1 MTNKKLKLAAMS
13 VALTACVA
21 AQPMAAHAVEG
32 PDPAEDN
39 AAPQAEPVA
48 ESSTPAPVAEEGE
61 KQEKVGEQEEFF
73 PPPVNEEAKSEEQ
86 APAFGPGTKTDDIII
101 DYKPAEKPEE
111 PGESGKDGET
121 DGSEGS
127 GETDETEN
135 PDGTYVKGDV
145 IDNSK
150 KDEATGKDGK
160 IGEATKE
167 ETPDSSSSTTVV
179 DPDAEVKKGDPV
191 VGKDEDGNTTITT
204 PTETTGT
211 ETTTTTGTGKADS
224 STTITDT
231 KKGEEI
237 NLDDELGKDVRPD
250 WKTDKDAKLGDYTV
264 DKVEPAKDGNSKTLT
279 LKKTSPTEEKEMAA
293 EDIAKLLDVPEGG
306 VEKKEEL
313 DEEGNPKTTYT
324 LKKEEISTDENG
336 NTVTRVTYYKIT
348 GNTVETTT
356 ETTLVLKVEK
366 GTVDVNNEDLTT
378 EIELPSITAKNT
390 DETKTD
396 VIEISSEKLGE
407 MLQDEYYNNVT
418 GEYVYTE
425 NVDGK
430 EYTYKVKKME
440 DSKPL
445 TNAQLAER
453 LGEGFTGDDNGVYY
467 KGEKLT
473 FDQMEAVRKT
483 LSYTVEVTEVTKTP
497 GQVEGGQESIESA
510 KETAKLEA
518 IKAAL
523 TDAAR
528 NAGINVETDDFKNQL
543 NTIDPTGKGQLNL
556 SYTDAD
562 GNVHTVTLRYN
573 GATVSA
579 PQPGT
584 PDSSKD
590 TETRKDV
597 TDNVITGTAYV
608 TGSNTWTESGSLNGT
623 YVKPGSGELP
633 SLDGWTI
640 ASKDPEKGTTT
651 YKKEDTVT
659 SPDGTSTKIT
669 RTCTITES
677 SASLSDTEKEE
688 IAWAELLNQHPEYK
702 NKDELKAAGYNINIS
717 SMDFSGI
724 KCVEWTIDELSEST
738 KTDAKDLNDKLVIPG
753 GKNWSIDEKARTITV
768 DGKTYDKVTKT
779 NDGYTCTVEDK
790 NGVKTTYTFTKQAGA
805 PLTPEEIQT
814 ALAGQYSVSAD
825 SIRLNADGKTA
836 TFTKGNETI
845 TVDYSTLSE
854 TLTVRKDVHTSSSV
868 TDIIKDNKD
877 LEKAYD
883 ELWKQIQE
891 IQSKLLPGEELWI
904 GNLEVTDKTEK
915 TDIIKYFTT
924 AISPENMSKDELI
937 KALQEQERI
946 AKNSTY
952 VANKGSDYEET
963 KKNYYSG
970 EKTDEFKSFSKAPD
984 GSKIEVYWKLT
995 WWGGYYYYTDANG
1008 QEVRVHSNTVHYEE
1022 QRDDI
1027 GHLDLA
1033 SGSKLDLLPD
1043 KDDKVDQTDCVLVSK
1058 NLKLEWNYDAGNL
1071 VNGKGNQLVGLDSK
1085 ISWDDE
1091 GGEGNGHYEYDRG
1104 TPNNCPDKSA
1114 YYKLTGT
1121 VAYDP
1126 IKENGSIKLYQ
1137 GQRGD
1142 YWTPGISAED
1152 QAINAYLKATGSSKT
1167 AASLTKKERDAI
1179 VGTYVVQ
1186 IGTTGTNSTGES
1198 GYQVYLKSSELT
1210 AYGYMTRDANTCINS
1225 TYKRQDGT
1233 WGYVGGYDL
1242 MISKL
1247 TQVSE
1252 GKVVGQTESTIKTIT
1267 APLSIRSS
1275 QDFANRLLE
1284 LNKQTTTHKTSESAT
1299 AYGENTSGGFDGAYT
1314 QNKSETVTGSGT
1326 GKGHY
1331 TTFTEVLKKLF
1342 TGSGSKEHD
1351 EGKVSYT
1358 YRTTDKVDTTPVS
1371 KETVTTTDA
1380 HVDYNYTSIETRTVT
1395 VNGEETVIVPPVTPP
1410 VDPDT
1415 PDGPVEDETPDEVMT
1430 PETPELPAV
1439 QDAAPDEVVL
1449 PAEPELPAVQDA
1461 TALPQTGVNWMA
1473 ALGMAFSGML
1483 LTIAG
1488 AFASLKYKEK
1498 H

>member
-32 PDPAEDN
+32 PDSVEDN
-39 AAPQAEPVA
+39 AAPQAEP
-48 ESSTPAPVAEEGE
+48 APVEGKTAEGEVEGEEE
-61 KQEKVGEQEEFF
+61 KQEEFV
-73 PPPVNEEAKSEEQ
+73 PPVNDEAKKDDQ
-86 APAFGPGTKTDDIII
+86 APAFGPGTKTDDITI

-111 PGESGKDGET
+111 PGKSGEDGEA

-250 WKTDKDAKLGDYTV
+250 WKTDKDAKLGGYTV

-306 VEKKEEL
+306 VERKEEL

-324 LKKEEISTDENG
+324 LKKEETSTDENG

-356 ETTLVLKVEK
+356 ETTLKLKVEK
-366 GTVDVNNEDLTT
+366 GTETKKDQDLST
-378 EIELPSITAKNT
+378 EAELPDSITVKNGKSELKVSKDILEKALDNGGTYT
-390 DETKTD
+390 DTDKNITYTVTKK
-396 VIEISSEKLGE
+396 EESSTKLSNE
-407 MLQDEYYNNVT
+407 
-418 GEYVYTE
+418 
-425 NVDGK
+425 
-430 EYTYKVKKME
+430 
-440 DSKPL
+440 
-445 TNAQLAER
+445 QLAKR
-453 LGEGFTGDDNGVYY
+453 LGDGFTYNAADDSISY

-473 FDQMEAVRKT
+473 ISQNDVYRKL
-483 LSYTVEVTEVTKTP
+483 LSYDVTVTETIKNE
-497 GQVEGGQESIESA
+497 GQVEGGQASIDKA
-510 KETAKLEA
+510 NNDAKLEA

-523 TDAAR
+523 TDAAKKT
-528 NAGINVETDDFKNQL
+528 GINVDSEDFKNQL

-562 GNVHTVTLRYN
+562 GNVHTVTLRYD

-608 TGSNTWTESGSLNGT
+608 PGSNTWTESGSLNGT

-633 SLDGWTI
+633 SLEGWTFDGI
-640 ASKDPEKGTTT
+640 DTEKGTTT
-651 YKKEDTVT
+651 YKKEETVT

-677 SASLSDTEKEE
+677 SASLSDAEKAD
-688 IAWAELLNQHPEYK
+688 IAWAELLKQHPEYK
-702 NKDELKAAGYNINIS
+702 NEDELKAAGYNIDIG

-724 KCVEWTIDELSEST
+724 KRVEWTIGTLSEST
-738 KTDAKDLNDKLVIPG
+738 KTDTKDLNDKLVIPG
-753 GKNWSIDEKARTITV
+753 GKNWSIDENAGTITV
-768 DGKTYDKVTKT
+768 DGNIYRNVTKT
-779 NDGYTCTVEDK
+779 DDGYTCTVEDK

-904 GNLEVTDKTEK
+904 GKTKIDSTTKKE
-915 TDIIKYFTT
+915 DIIKYFTK

-984 GSKIEVYWKLT
+984 GSKIEVYWKST
-995 WWGGYYYYTDANG
+995 WLWYGYYYYTDANG
-1008 QEVRVHSNTVHYEE
+1008 QEVRVDNNTVHYEE

-1043 KDDKVDQTDCVLVSK
+1043 EDGKVDQTDCVLVSK

-1071 VNGKGNQLVGLDSK
+1071 VNGKGNQPVGLDSK

-1091 GGEGNGHYEYDRG
+1091 GGKGDGHYEYDRG
-1104 TPNNCPDKSA
+1104 NSNNCPDKSA

-1152 QAINAYLKATGSSKT
+1152 EAINAYLKATGSNKT
-1167 AASLTKKERDAI
+1167 AASLTKKEHDAI

-1242 MISKL
+1242 MISEL
-1247 TQVSE
+1247 TQVRE

-1275 QDFANRLLE
+1275 QDFAKRLLE
-1284 LNKQTTTHKTSESAT
+1284 LNKQTTTTHKTGEGAT
-1299 AYGENTSGGFDGAYT
+1299 AYGENTSGDFDGTYT
-1314 QNKSETVTGSGT
+1314 QKKSETVEGSGT

-1331 TTFTEVLKKLF
+1331 TTFTEVLKKIF
-1342 TGSGSKEHD
+1342 SGSGSKEHD
-1351 EGKVSYT
+1351 EGSVSYT
-1358 YRTTDKVDTTPVS
+1358 HRTTDKVNTTPVS

-1380 HVDYNYTSIETRTVT
+1380 HVGYNYTSIETRTVT

-1410 VDPDT
+1410 ET
-1415 PDGPVEDETPDEVMT
+1415 PVEDETPNEVVT
-1430 PETPELPAV
+1430 PETPELPPV
-1439 QDAAPDEVVL
+1439 QDATPDAPVL
-1449 PAEPELPAVQDA
+1449 PSDAVLPAVQD
-1461 TALPQTGVNWMA
+1461 ALPQTGVNWMA

>member
-32 PDPAEDN
+32 PDSVEDN
-39 AAPQAEPVA
+39 AAPQAEP
-48 ESSTPAPVAEEGE
+48 APVEGKTAEGEVEGEEE
-61 KQEKVGEQEEFF
+61 KQEEFV
-73 PPPVNEEAKSEEQ
+73 PPVNDEAKKDDQ
-86 APAFGPGTKTDDIII
+86 APAFGPGTKTDDIAI

-111 PGESGKDGET
+111 P
-121 DGSEGS
+121 

-237 NLDDELGKDVRPD
+237 NLDDELGKDVRPN
-250 WKTDKDAKLGDYTV
+250 WKTDKDAKLGGYTV

-279 LKKTSPTEEKEMAA
+279 LKKTSEPETKEMSA
-293 EDIAKLLDVPEGG
+293 EDVAKLLDVPEGG

-324 LKKEEISTDENG
+324 LKKEETSTDENG
-336 NTVTRVTYYKIT
+336 NTVTRTTYYEIT
-348 GNTVETTT
+348 GNSVKTRT

-407 MLQDEYYNNVT
+407 MLKDEYYNNDT

-425 NVDGK
+425 TDANGK
-430 EYTYKVKKME
+430 EYTYKVKKTE
-440 DSKPL
+440 DTKQL
-445 TNAQLAER
+445 TNKQLADR

-473 FDQMEAVRKT
+473 FDQKEAVRKT

-543 NTIDPTGKGQLNL
+543 NTIDSTGKGQLNL

-562 GNVHTVTLRYN
+562 GNVHTVTLRYD

-579 PQPGT
+579 PQPGSSD
-584 PDSSKD
+584 PSKD

-623 YVKPGSGELP
+623 YVKPGSGKLP
-633 SLDGWTI
+633 SLDGWTV

-651 YKKEDTVT
+651 YKKEETVT

-688 IAWAELLNQHPEYK
+688 IAWNELQ
-702 NKDELKAAGYNINIS
+702 NKTGKDKATLIQEGYSIDIG

-724 KCVEWTIDELSEST
+724 KRVEWTIDELSEST

-814 ALAGQYSVSAD
+814 ALAVQYSVSAD

-946 AKNSTY
+946 AKSSTY

-984 GSKIEVYWKLT
+984 GSKIEVYWKST

-1043 KDDKVDQTDCVLVSK
+1043 KDGNVDQTDCVLVSK

-1071 VNGKGNQLVGLDSK
+1071 VNGKGNQPVGLDSK

-1091 GGEGNGHYEYDRG
+1091 GDEGDGHYEYDRG
-1104 TPNNCPDKSA
+1104 NPNNCPDKSA

-1179 VGTYVVQ
+1179 VGTYVVK
-1186 IGTTGTNSTGES
+1186 IGTTDTNSTGES
-1198 GYQVYLKSSELT
+1198 GYQVYLKTSELT

-1284 LNKQTTTHKTSESAT
+1284 LNKQTTTHKTSERAT

-1314 QNKSETVTGSGT
+1314 QDKSETVTGSGT

-1395 VNGEETVIVPPVTPP
+1395 VDGEETVIVPPVTPP

-1415 PDGPVEDETPDEVMT
+1415 PDGPVEDETPDEVVT
-1430 PETPELPAV
+1430 PETPELPPV
-1439 QDAAPDEVVL
+1439 QDATPDDAAPETPVL
-1449 PAEPELPAVQDA
+1449 PSDAVLPAVQDA

>member
-32 PDPAEDN
+32 PDSVEDN
-39 AAPQAEPVA
+39 AAPQAEP
-48 ESSTPAPVAEEGE
+48 APVEGKTAEGEVEGEEE
-61 KQEKVGEQEEFF
+61 KQEEFV
-73 PPPVNEEAKSEEQ
+73 PPVNDEAKKDDQ
-86 APAFGPGTKTDDIII
+86 APAFGPGTKTDDIAI

-111 PGESGKDGET
+111 P
-121 DGSEGS
+121 

-237 NLDDELGKDVRPD
+237 NLDDELGKDVRPN
-250 WKTDKDAKLGDYTV
+250 WKTDKDAKLGGYTV

-279 LKKTSPTEEKEMAA
+279 LKKTSEPETKEMSA
-293 EDIAKLLDVPEGG
+293 EDVAKLLDVPEGG

-324 LKKEEISTDENG
+324 LKKEETSTDENG
-336 NTVTRVTYYKIT
+336 NTVTRTTYYEIT
-348 GNTVETTT
+348 GNSVKTRT

-366 GTVDVNNEDLTT
+366 GTVDVDDKDLTT

-407 MLQDEYYNNVT
+407 MLKDEYYNNDT

-425 NVDGK
+425 TDANGK
-430 EYTYKVKKME
+430 EYTYKVKKTE
-440 DSKPL
+440 DTKQL
-445 TNAQLAER
+445 TNKQLADR

-473 FDQMEAVRKT
+473 FDQKEAVRKT

-543 NTIDPTGKGQLNL
+543 NTIDSTGKGQLNL

-562 GNVHTVTLRYN
+562 GNVHTVTLRYD

-579 PQPGT
+579 PQPGSSD
-584 PDSSKD
+584 PSKD

-688 IAWAELLNQHPEYK
+688 IAWNELQ
-702 NKDELKAAGYNINIS
+702 NKTGKDKATLIQEGYSIDIG

-724 KCVEWTIDELSEST
+724 KRVEWTIDELSEST

-753 GKNWSIDEKARTITV
+753 GKNWSIDEKAGTITV

-836 TFTKGNETI
+836 TFTKGDETI

-984 GSKIEVYWKLT
+984 GSKIEVYWKST

-1071 VNGKGNQLVGLDSK
+1071 VNGKGNQPVGLDSK

-1091 GGEGNGHYEYDRG
+1091 GGEGDGHYEYDRG

-1137 GQRGD
+1137 GGYD
-1142 YWTPGISAED
+1142 DWHWVSAED

-1167 AASLTKKERDAI
+1167 AASLTKKERNAI
-1179 VGTYVVQ
+1179 VGTYVVK
-1186 IGTTGTNSTGES
+1186 IGTTDTNSTGES
-1198 GYQVYLKSSELT
+1198 GYQVYLKTSELT

-1299 AYGENTSGGFDGAYT
+1299 AYGENTSGGFNGAYT
-1314 QNKSETVTGSGT
+1314 QDKSETVTGSGT

-1342 TGSGSKEHD
+1342 SGKGETSYDTGS
-1351 EGKVSYT
+1351 VSYS
-1358 YRTTDKVDTTPVS
+1358 YRTTDKVNTTPVS

-1410 VDPDT
+1410 ET
-1415 PDGPVEDETPDEVMT
+1415 PVEDETPDEVVT
-1430 PETPELPAV
+1430 PETPELPPV
-1439 QDAAPDEVVL
+1439 QDATLDDAAPETPV
-1449 PAEPELPAVQDA
+1449 LPAVQD
-1461 TALPQTGVNWMA
+1461 ALPQTGVNWMA

>member
-21 AQPMAAHAVEG
+21 AQPMVAHAVEG

-39 AAPQAEPVA
+39 AAPQAEP
-48 ESSTPAPVAEEGE
+48 APVEGKTAEGEVEGEEE
-61 KQEKVGEQEEFF
+61 KQEEFV
-73 PPPVNEEAKSEEQ
+73 PPENDEAKKDDQ

-111 PGESGKDGET
+111 PGKSGEDGET
-121 DGSEGS
+121 DGSDGS

-179 DPDAEVKKGDPV
+179 NPDAEVKKGDPV

-250 WKTDKDAKLGDYTV
+250 WKTDKDAKLGGYTV

-356 ETTLVLKVEK
+356 ETTLKLKVEK
-366 GTVDVNNEDLTT
+366 GTETKKDQDLST
-378 EIELPSITAKNT
+378 EAELPDSITVKNGKSELKVSKDILEKALDNGGTYT
-390 DETKTD
+390 DTDKNITYTVTKK
-396 VIEISSEKLGE
+396 EESSTKLSNE
-407 MLQDEYYNNVT
+407 
-418 GEYVYTE
+418 
-425 NVDGK
+425 
-430 EYTYKVKKME
+430 
-440 DSKPL
+440 
-445 TNAQLAER
+445 QLAKR
-453 LGEGFTGDDNGVYY
+453 LGDGFTYNAADDSISY

-473 FDQMEAVRKT
+473 ISQNDVYRKL
-483 LSYTVEVTEVTKTP
+483 LSYDVTVTETIKNE
-497 GQVEGGQESIESA
+497 GQVEGGQASIDKA
-510 KETAKLEA
+510 NNDAKLEA

-562 GNVHTVTLRYN
+562 GNVHTVTLRYD

-579 PQPGT
+579 PQPG
-584 PDSSKD
+584 SSDPRKD

-597 TDNVITGTAYV
+597 TDNTVTGTAYV

-640 ASKDPEKGTTT
+640 ASKDPEKGATT
-651 YKKEDTVT
+651 YKKEETVT

-724 KCVEWTIDELSEST
+724 KRVEWTIAELSEST

-753 GKNWSIDEKARTITV
+753 GKNWSIDENAGTITV
-768 DGKTYDKVTKT
+768 DGNIYRNVTKT
-779 NDGYTCTVEDK
+779 DDGYTCTVEDK

-904 GNLEVTDKTEK
+904 GKTKIDSTTKKE
-915 TDIIKYFTT
+915 DIIKYFTK

-984 GSKIEVYWKLT
+984 GSKIEVYWKST
-995 WWGGYYYYTDANG
+995 WLWYGYYYYTDANG
-1008 QEVRVHSNTVHYEE
+1008 QEVRVDNNTVHYEE

-1043 KDDKVDQTDCVLVSK
+1043 EDGKVDQTDCVLVSK

-1071 VNGKGNQLVGLDSK
+1071 VNGKGNQPVGLDSK

-1091 GGEGNGHYEYDRG
+1091 GGKGDGHYEYDRG
-1104 TPNNCPDKSA
+1104 NSNNCPDKSA

-1152 QAINAYLKATGSSKT
+1152 EAINAYLKATGSNKT

-1242 MISKL
+1242 MISEL

-1275 QDFANRLLE
+1275 QDFAKRLLE
-1284 LNKQTTTHKTSESAT
+1284 LNKQTTTTHKTGEGAT
-1299 AYGENTSGGFDGAYT
+1299 AYGENTSGDFDGTYT
-1314 QNKSETVTGSGT
+1314 QKKSETVEGSGT

-1331 TTFTEVLKKLF
+1331 TTFTEVLKKIF
-1342 TGSGSKEHD
+1342 SGSGSKEHD
-1351 EGKVSYT
+1351 EGSVSYT
-1358 YRTTDKVDTTPVS
+1358 HRTTDKVNTTPVS

-1380 HVDYNYTSIETRTVT
+1380 HVGYNYTSIETRTVT

-1410 VDPDT
+1410 VT
-1415 PDGPVEDETPDEVMT
+1415 PPETPVEDETPNEVVT
-1430 PETPELPAV
+1430 PETPELPPV
-1439 QDAAPDEVVL
+1439 QDATPDDAAPETPVL
-1449 PAEPELPAVQDA
+1449 PSDAVLPAVQD
-1461 TALPQTGVNWMA
+1461 ALPQTGVNWMA

-1483 LTIAG
+1483 LMVVG
-1488 AFASLKYKEK
+1488 AFTSLKYKEK

>member
-1 MTNKKLKLAAMS
+1 M
-13 VALTACVA
+13 
-21 AQPMAAHAVEG
+21 
-32 PDPAEDN
+32 
-39 AAPQAEPVA
+39 
-48 ESSTPAPVAEEGE
+48 
-61 KQEKVGEQEEFF
+61 
-73 PPPVNEEAKSEEQ
+73 NEEAKKDDQ

-111 PGESGKDGET
+111 PGKSGEDGEA

-250 WKTDKDAKLGDYTV
+250 WKTDKDAKLGGYTV

-356 ETTLVLKVEK
+356 ETTLKLKVEK
-366 GTVDVNNEDLTT
+366 GTETKKDQDLST
-378 EIELPSITAKNT
+378 EAELPDSITVKNGKSELKVSKDILEKALDNGGTYT
-390 DETKTD
+390 DTDKNITYTVTKK
-396 VIEISSEKLGE
+396 EESSTKLSNE
-407 MLQDEYYNNVT
+407 
-418 GEYVYTE
+418 
-425 NVDGK
+425 
-430 EYTYKVKKME
+430 
-440 DSKPL
+440 
-445 TNAQLAER
+445 QLAKR
-453 LGEGFTGDDNGVYY
+453 LGDGFTYNAADDSISY

-473 FDQMEAVRKT
+473 ISQNDVYRKL
-483 LSYTVEVTEVTKTP
+483 LSYDVTVTETIKNE
-497 GQVEGGQESIESA
+497 GQVEGGQASIDKA
-510 KETAKLEA
+510 NNDAKLEA

-523 TDAAR
+523 TDAAKKT
-528 NAGINVETDDFKNQL
+528 GINVDSEDFKNQL

-562 GNVHTVTLRYN
+562 GNVHTVTLRYD

-579 PQPGT
+579 PQPGSSD
-584 PDSSKD
+584 PSKD
-590 TETRKDV
+590 TETREDIKDYTV
-597 TDNVITGTAYV
+597 TGTAYV

-633 SLDGWTI
+633 SLEGWTFDGI
-640 ASKDPEKGTTT
+640 DTEKGTTT
-651 YKKEDTVT
+651 YKKEETVT

-677 SASLSDTEKEE
+677 SASLSDAEKEE
-688 IAWAELLNQHPEYK
+688 IAWKELQ
-702 NKDELKAAGYNINIS
+702 NKTGKDKATLLQEGYSIDIG

-724 KCVEWTIDELSEST
+724 KRVEWTIDTLSEST
-738 KTDAKDLNDKLVIPG
+738 KTDTKDLNDKLVIPG
-753 GKNWSIDEKARTITV
+753 GKNWSIDENAGTITV
-768 DGKTYDKVTKT
+768 DGNIYRNVTKT
-779 NDGYTCTVEDK
+779 DDGYTCTVEDK
-790 NGVKTTYTFTKQAGA
+790 NGVKTTYTFTKKAGA
-805 PLTPEEIQT
+805 PPTPEEIQT

-836 TFTKGNETI
+836 TFTKGDETI

-868 TDIIKDNKD
+868 TGIIKDDKD

-891 IQSKLLPGEELWI
+891 IQSKLQPGEELRI
-904 GNLEVTDKTEK
+904 GETKIDSTTKKE
-915 TDIIKYFTT
+915 DIIKYFTK
-924 AISPENMSKDELI
+924 AISPDNMSKDELI

-970 EKTDEFKSFSKAPD
+970 EKTGEFKYFSKAPD
-984 GSKIEVYWKLT
+984 GSKIEVYWKST
-995 WWGGYYYYTDANG
+995 WGWNGYYYYTDANG
-1008 QEVRVHSNTVHYEE
+1008 HEVRVDSNTVHSEE

-1027 GHLDLA
+1027 KHLDLA

-1043 KDDKVDQTDCVLVSK
+1043 EDGKVNQTDCVLVSK
-1058 NLKLEWNYDAGNL
+1058 DLKLEWNYDAGKL
-1071 VNGKGNQLVGLDSK
+1071 VNGKDNQTVGLDSK

-1091 GGEGNGHYEYDRG
+1091 GGEGDGHYEYDRG
-1104 TPNNCPDKSA
+1104 NPNKNPDKSA

-1126 IKENGSIKLYQ
+1126 IKDKDGSIKLYQ
-1137 GQRGD
+1137 GQWGD
-1142 YWTPGISAED
+1142 YWNPGISAED
-1152 QAINAYLKATGSSKT
+1152 EAINAYLKATGSSKT
-1167 AASLTKKERDAI
+1167 YRDLTTKERNAI
-1179 VGTYVVQ
+1179 VGTYVVK

-1210 AYGYMTRDANTCINS
+1210 AYGYMSRDANTCINS

-1242 MISKL
+1242 MISEL
-1247 TQVSE
+1247 TQVRE

-1275 QDFANRLLE
+1275 QDFAKRLLE
-1284 LNKQTTTHKTSESAT
+1284 LNKQTTTTHKTGEGAT

-1314 QNKSETVTGSGT
+1314 QDKSETVTGSGT

-1331 TTFTEVLKKLF
+1331 TTFTEVLKKIF
-1342 TGSGSKEHD
+1342 SGSGSKEHD

-1358 YRTTDKVDTTPVS
+1358 HRTTDKVNTTPVS
-1371 KETVTTTDA
+1371 KETVTATAA
-1380 HVDYNYTSIETRTVT
+1380 HVGYNYTSIETRTVT

-1410 VDPDT
+1410 ET
-1415 PDGPVEDETPDEVMT
+1415 PVEDETPDEVVT
-1430 PETPELPAV
+1430 PETPELPPV
-1439 QDAAPDEVVL
+1439 QDATPDDAAPETPVL
-1449 PAEPELPAVQDA
+1449 PSDAVLPAVQD
-1461 TALPQTGVNWMA
+1461 ALPQTGVNWMA

-1483 LTIAG
+1483 LMVVG
-1488 AFASLKYKEK
+1488 AFTSLKYKEK

>member
-32 PDPAEDN
+32 PDSVEDN
-39 AAPQAEPVA
+39 AAPQAEP
-48 ESSTPAPVAEEGE
+48 APVEGKTAEGEVEGEEE
-61 KQEKVGEQEEFF
+61 KQEEFV
-73 PPPVNEEAKSEEQ
+73 PPENDEARKMIRLPRS
-86 APAFGPGTKTDDIII
+86 APAPKPM

-111 PGESGKDGET
+111 PGKSGEDGEA

-167 ETPDSSSSTTVV
+167 ETPEGSSSTTVV

-250 WKTDKDAKLGDYTV
+250 WKTDKDAKLGGYTV

-366 GTVDVNNEDLTT
+366 GTVDVDDKDLTT
-378 EIELPSITAKNT
+378 EIKLPSITAKNT
-390 DETKTD
+390 DETKMD

-407 MLQDEYYNNVT
+407 MLKDEYYNNDT

-425 NVDGK
+425 TDANGK
-430 EYTYKVKKME
+430 EYTYKVKKTE
-440 DSKPL
+440 DTKQL
-445 TNAQLAER
+445 TNKQLADR

-473 FDQMEAVRKT
+473 FDQKEAVRKT

-497 GQVEGGQESIESA
+497 GQVEGGQESIKSA
-510 KETAKLEA
+510 EETAKLEA

-523 TDAAR
+523 ADAAR

-562 GNVHTVTLRYN
+562 GNVHTVTLRYD

-584 PDSSKD
+584 PDSSKG

-608 TGSNTWTESGSLNGT
+608 NGSNTWTESGSLNGT

-659 SPDGTSTKIT
+659 SPDGTITKIT

-688 IAWAELLNQHPEYK
+688 IAWNELQ
-702 NKDELKAAGYNINIS
+702 NKTGKDKATLIQEGYSIDIG

-724 KCVEWTIDELSEST
+724 KRVEWTIDELSEST

-814 ALAGQYSVSAD
+814 ALAVQYSVSAD

-984 GSKIEVYWKLT
+984 GSKIEVYWKST

-1071 VNGKGNQLVGLDSK
+1071 VNGKGNQPVGLDSK

-1091 GGEGNGHYEYDRG
+1091 GGEGDGHYEYDRG
-1104 TPNNCPDKSA
+1104 DSNNNPDKSA

-1126 IKENGSIKLYQ
+1126 IKENGNIKLYQ
-1137 GQRGD
+1137 GGYD
-1142 YWTPGISAED
+1142 GWSWVSAED
-1152 QAINAYLKATGSSKT
+1152 QAINAYLKATGSNKT
-1167 AASLTKKERDAI
+1167 AAKLSKKERDAI

-1186 IGTTGTNSTGES
+1186 IGTTGTNSTGKS
-1198 GYQVYLKSSELT
+1198 GYQVYLKTSELT
-1210 AYGYMTRDANTCINS
+1210 AYGYMSRDANTCINS

-1284 LNKQTTTHKTSESAT
+1284 LNKQTTTHKTSERAT

-1342 TGSGSKEHD
+1342 SGKGETSYDTGSI
-1351 EGKVSYT
+1351 SYS
-1358 YRTTDKVDTTPVS
+1358 YRTTDKVNTTPVS

-1410 VDPDT
+1410 ET
-1415 PDGPVEDETPDEVMT
+1415 PVEDETPDEVVT
-1430 PETPELPAV
+1430 PETPELPPV
-1439 QDAAPDEVVL
+1439 QDATPDDAAPETPVL
-1449 PAEPELPAVQDA
+1449 PSDAVLPAVQD
-1461 TALPQTGVNWMA
+1461 ALPQTGVNWMA

>member
-1 MTNKKLKLAAMS
+1 M
-13 VALTACVA
+13 
-21 AQPMAAHAVEG
+21 
-32 PDPAEDN
+32 
-39 AAPQAEPVA
+39 
-48 ESSTPAPVAEEGE
+48 
-61 KQEKVGEQEEFF
+61 
-73 PPPVNEEAKSEEQ
+73 NEEAKSEEQ
-86 APAFGPGTKTDDIII
+86 APAFGPGTKTDDITI
-101 DYKPAEKPEE
+101 DYKPAAKPEE
-111 PGESGKDGET
+111 PGE
-121 DGSEGS
+121 
-127 GETDETEN
+127 TDEPET
-135 PDGTYVKGDV
+135 PGDTHLKGDV

-150 KDEATGKDGK
+150 KDEVTGEDGK
-160 IGEATKE
+160 IGTATKE

-231 KKGEEI
+231 KKGDKI
-237 NLDDELGKDVRPD
+237 DLNKELKNKDGEVDKPT
-250 WKTDKDAKLGDYTV
+250 WETKTDDKLGDYTV
-264 DKVEPAKDGNSKTLT
+264 KEVEDTKGDPNSKTLT
-279 LKKTSPTEEKEMAA
+279 LKKTSEPETKKMSA
-293 EDIAKLLDVPEGG
+293 EDVAKLLDVPEDG
-306 VEKKEEL
+306 VEKKT
-313 DEEGNPKTTYT
+313 DDEGNTTYT
-324 LKKEEISTDENG
+324 LKKEETSTDENG
-336 NTVTRVTYYKIT
+336 NTVTRVTYYEIT
-348 GNTVETTT
+348 GNSVKTRT

-366 GTVDVNNEDLTT
+366 GTVDVDEKDLTT
-378 EIELPSITAKNT
+378 KVELPSITAKNT

-407 MLQDEYYNNVT
+407 MLKDEYYNNVT

-425 NVDGK
+425 TVDGK
-430 EYTYKVKKME
+430 EYTYKVKKTE
-440 DSKPL
+440 DTNSL
-445 TNAQLAER
+445 TNDQLANR
-453 LGEGFTGDDNGVYY
+453 LGDGFSVDADGDVCY

-473 FDQMEAVRKT
+473 FDQMKAVRKT
-483 LSYTVEVTEVTKTP
+483 LSYTVAVTEVTKTP
-497 GQVEGGQESIESA
+497 GQVEGGQESIKSA
-510 KETAKLEA
+510 EETAKLEA

-523 TDAAR
+523 TDAAKKT
-528 NAGINVETDDFKNQL
+528 GINVDSEDFKNQL

-562 GNVHTVTLRYN
+562 GNVHTVTLRYD

-579 PQPGT
+579 PQPGSSD
-584 PDSSKD
+584 PSKD

-651 YKKEDTVT
+651 YKKEETVT

-724 KCVEWTIDELSEST
+724 KRVEWTIDELSEST

-753 GKNWSIDEKARTITV
+753 GKNWSIDEKAGTITV
-768 DGKTYDKVTKT
+768 DGKTYDNVTKT

-868 TDIIKDNKD
+868 TGIIKDNKD

-883 ELWKQIQE
+883 DLWKQIQE
-891 IQSKLLPGEELWI
+891 IRSKLQPDEELWI

-984 GSKIEVYWKLT
+984 GSKIEVYWKST

-1071 VNGKGNQLVGLDSK
+1071 VNGKGNQPVGLDSK

-1091 GGEGNGHYEYDRG
+1091 GGEGDGHYEYDRG
-1104 TPNNCPDKSA
+1104 NPNNCPDKSA

-1137 GQRGD
+1137 GGYD
-1142 YWTPGISAED
+1142 GWHWVSAED

-1167 AASLTKKERDAI
+1167 AASLTKKERNAI
-1179 VGTYVVQ
+1179 VGTYVVK

-1198 GYQVYLKSSELT
+1198 GYQVYLKTSELT
-1210 AYGYMTRDANTCINS
+1210 AYGYMSRDANTCINS
-1225 TYKRQDGT
+1225 TYKRQTNSWD
-1233 WGYVGGYDL
+1233 YVGGYDL

-1284 LNKQTTTHKTSESAT
+1284 LNQQTTTHKTSERAT

-1314 QNKSETVTGSGT
+1314 QDKSETVTGSGT

-1342 TGSGSKEHD
+1342 SGKGETSYDTGSI
-1351 EGKVSYT
+1351 SYS
-1358 YRTTDKVDTTPVS
+1358 YRTTDKVNTTPVS

-1410 VDPDT
+1410 ET
-1415 PDGPVEDETPDEVMT
+1415 PVEDETPDEVVT
-1430 PETPELPAV
+1430 PETPELPPV
-1439 QDAAPDEVVL
+1439 QDATPDDAAPEAPVL
-1449 PAEPELPAVQDA
+1449 PSDAVLPAVQD
-1461 TALPQTGVNWMA
+1461 ALPQTGVNWMA

>member
-32 PDPAEDN
+32 PDSVEDN

-48 ESSTPAPVAEEGE
+48 ESPTPAPVAEEGE
-61 KQEKVGEQEEFF
+61 KQEEAGEQEEFV
-73 PPPVNEEAKSEEQ
+73 PPVNDEAKKDDQ
-86 APAFGPGTKTDDIII
+86 APAFGPGTKTDDITI

-111 PGESGKDGET
+111 P
-121 DGSEGS
+121 

-179 DPDAEVKKGDPV
+179 DPDAEVKKGESV

-211 ETTTTTGTGKADS
+211 ETTTTTGIGKADS

-250 WKTDKDAKLGDYTV
+250 WSTDEKAKLGDYTV
-264 DKVEPAKDGNSKTLT
+264 KEVEPSEDGNSKTLT
-279 LKKTSPTEEKEMAA
+279 LKKTSEPEPKKMSA
-293 EDIAKLLDVPEGG
+293 EDVAKLLDVPEGG
-306 VEKKEEL
+306 VEKKT
-313 DEEGNPKTTYT
+313 DDEGNTTYT
-324 LKKEEISTDENG
+324 LKKEETSTDENG

-348 GNTVETTT
+348 GNTVETRT
-356 ETTLVLKVEK
+356 ETTLKLKVEK

-430 EYTYKVKKME
+430 EYTYKVKKTE

-483 LSYTVEVTEVTKTP
+483 LSYTVEVTEITKTP
-497 GQVEGGQESIESA
+497 GQVEGGQESIKSA
-510 KETAKLEA
+510 EETAKLEA

-659 SPDGTSTKIT
+659 SPDGTITKIT

-688 IAWAELLNQHPEYK
+688 IAWNELQ
-702 NKDELKAAGYNINIS
+702 NKTGKDKATLIQEGYSIDIG

-724 KCVEWTIDELSEST
+724 KRVEWTIDELSEST
-738 KTDAKDLNDKLVIPG
+738 KTDAKDLHDKLVIPG
-753 GKNWSIDEKARTITV
+753 GKNWSIDEKAGTITV

-814 ALAGQYSVSAD
+814 ALAGQYSVPAD

-836 TFTKGNETI
+836 TFTKGDETI

-946 AKNSTY
+946 AKSSTY

-984 GSKIEVYWKLT
+984 GSKIEVYWKWT
-995 WWGGYYYYTDANG
+995 RWGGYYYYTDANG

-1043 KDDKVDQTDCVLVSK
+1043 KDGNVDQTDCVLVSK
-1058 NLKLEWNYDAGNL
+1058 NLEWNYDAGNL
-1071 VNGKGNQLVGLDSK
+1071 VNGKGNQPVGLDSK

-1091 GGEGNGHYEYDRG
+1091 GGKGNGHYEYDRG
-1104 TPNNCPDKSA
+1104 NPNNCPDKSA

-1126 IKENGSIKLYQ
+1126 IKENGNIKLYQ
-1137 GQRGD
+1137 GGFDD
-1142 YWTPGISAED
+1142 YWYWVSAED
-1152 QAINAYLKATGSSKT
+1152 QAINAYLKATGSNKT

-1179 VGTYVVQ
+1179 VGTYVVK

-1198 GYQVYLKSSELT
+1198 GYQVYLKTSELT

-1247 TQVSE
+1247 TQVRE

-1284 LNKQTTTHKTSESAT
+1284 LNQQTTTHKTSESAT
-1299 AYGENTSGGFDGAYT
+1299 AYGENTSGGFNGAYT
-1314 QNKSETVTGSGT
+1314 QDKSETVTGSGT

-1358 YRTTDKVDTTPVS
+1358 YRTTDKVNTTPVS

-1380 HVDYNYTSIETRTVT
+1380 HVDYNYTSIETRKVT
-1395 VNGEETVIVPPVTPP
+1395 VSGEETVIVPPVTPP

-1415 PDGPVEDETPDEVMT
+1415 PDGPVEDETPDEVVT
-1430 PETPELPAV
+1430 PETPELPPV
-1439 QDAAPDEVVL
+1439 QDATPDDAAPETPVL
-1449 PAEPELPAVQDA
+1449 PSDAVLPAVQD
-1461 TALPQTGVNWMA
+1461 ALPQTGVNWMA

>member
-32 PDPAEDN
+32 PDSVEDN
-39 AAPQAEPVA
+39 AAPQAEPVV

-61 KQEKVGEQEEFF
+61 KQEKVGEQEEFT
-73 PPPVNEEAKSEEQ
+73 PPVNEEAKSEEQ
-86 APAFGPGTKTDDIII
+86 APAFGPGIKTDDITI
-101 DYKPAEKPEE
+101 DYKPAAKPEE
-111 PGESGKDGET
+111 PGE
-121 DGSEGS
+121 
-127 GETDETEN
+127 TDEPET
-135 PDGTYVKGDV
+135 PGDTHLKGDV

-150 KDEATGKDGK
+150 KDEATGEDGK
-160 IGEATKE
+160 IGTATKE

-231 KKGEEI
+231 KKGDKI
-237 NLDDELGKDVRPD
+237 DLNKELKNKDGEVDKPT
-250 WKTDKDAKLGDYTV
+250 WETKTDDKLGDYTV
-264 DKVEPAKDGNSKTLT
+264 KEVEDTKGDPNSKTLT
-279 LKKTSPTEEKEMAA
+279 LKKTSEPETKKMSA
-293 EDIAKLLDVPEGG
+293 EDVAKLLDVPEDG
-306 VEKKEEL
+306 VEKKT
-313 DEEGNPKTTYT
+313 DDEGNTTYT
-324 LKKEEISTDENG
+324 LKKEETSTDENG
-336 NTVTRVTYYKIT
+336 NTVTRVTYYEIT
-348 GNTVETTT
+348 GNSVKTRT

-366 GTVDVNNEDLTT
+366 GTVDVDEKDLTT
-378 EIELPSITAKNT
+378 KVELPSITAKNT

-407 MLQDEYYNNVT
+407 MLKDEYYNNVT

-425 NVDGK
+425 TVDGK
-430 EYTYKVKKME
+430 EYTYKVKKTE
-440 DSKPL
+440 DTNSL
-445 TNAQLAER
+445 TNDQLANR
-453 LGEGFTGDDNGVYY
+453 LGDGFSVDADGDVCY

-473 FDQMEAVRKT
+473 FDQMKAVRKT
-483 LSYTVEVTEVTKTP
+483 LSYTVAVTEVTKTP
-497 GQVEGGQESIESA
+497 GQVEGGQESIKSA
-510 KETAKLEA
+510 EETAKLEA

-523 TDAAR
+523 TDAAKKT
-528 NAGINVETDDFKNQL
+528 GINVDSEDFKNKL

-562 GNVHTVTLRYN
+562 GNVHTVTLRYD

-579 PQPGT
+579 PQPGSSD
-584 PDSSKD
+584 PSKD

-651 YKKEDTVT
+651 YKKEETVT

-677 SASLSDTEKEE
+677 SASLSDAEKEE
-688 IAWAELLNQHPEYK
+688 IAWKELQ
-702 NKDELKAAGYNINIS
+702 NKTGKDKATLLQEGYSIDIG

-724 KCVEWTIDELSEST
+724 KRVEWTIDELSEST
-738 KTDAKDLNDKLVIPG
+738 KTDTKDLNDKLVIPG
-753 GKNWSIDEKARTITV
+753 GKNWSIDENAGTITV
-768 DGKTYDKVTKT
+768 DGNIYRNVTKT
-779 NDGYTCTVEDK
+779 DDGYTCTVEDK
-790 NGVKTTYTFTKQAGA
+790 NGVKTTYTFTKKAGA

-836 TFTKGNETI
+836 TFTKGDETI

-868 TDIIKDNKD
+868 TGIIKDDKD

-891 IQSKLLPGEELWI
+891 IQSKLQPGEELRI
-904 GNLEVTDKTEK
+904 GETKIDSTTKKE
-915 TDIIKYFTT
+915 DIIKYFTK
-924 AISPENMSKDELI
+924 AISPDDMSKDELI

-946 AKNSTY
+946 AKSSTY

-970 EKTDEFKSFSKAPD
+970 EKTGEFKYFSKAPD
-984 GSKIEVYWKLT
+984 GSKIEVYWKST
-995 WWGGYYYYTDANG
+995 WGWNGYYYYTDANG
-1008 QEVRVHSNTVHYEE
+1008 HEVRVDSNTVHSEE

-1027 GHLDLA
+1027 KHLDLA

-1043 KDDKVDQTDCVLVSK
+1043 EDGKVNQTDCVLVSK
-1058 NLKLEWNYDAGNL
+1058 NLKLEWNYDAGKL
-1071 VNGKGNQLVGLDSK
+1071 VNGKDNQTVGLDSK

-1091 GGEGNGHYEYDRG
+1091 GGEGSGHYEYDRG
-1104 TPNNCPDKSA
+1104 NRNNNPDKSA

-1137 GQRGD
+1137 GQWGD
-1142 YWTPGISAED
+1142 YWNPGISAED
-1152 QAINAYLKATGSSKT
+1152 EAINAYLKATGSSKT
-1167 AASLTKKERDAI
+1167 YRDLTTKERNAI
-1179 VGTYVVQ
+1179 VGTYVVK

-1210 AYGYMTRDANTCINS
+1210 AYGYMSRDANTCINS

-1242 MISKL
+1242 MISEL
-1247 TQVSE
+1247 TQVRE

-1275 QDFANRLLE
+1275 QDFAKRLLE
-1284 LNKQTTTHKTSESAT
+1284 LNKQTTTTHKTGEGAT
-1299 AYGENTSGGFDGAYT
+1299 AYGENTSGDFDGTYT
-1314 QNKSETVTGSGT
+1314 QKKSETVEGSGT

-1331 TTFTEVLKKLF
+1331 TTFTEVLKKIF
-1342 TGSGSKEHD
+1342 SGSGSKEHD

-1358 YRTTDKVDTTPVS
+1358 HRTTDKVNTTPVS

-1415 PDGPVEDETPDEVMT
+1415 PDGPVEDETPDEVVT
-1430 PETPELPAV
+1430 PETPELPPV
-1439 QDAAPDEVVL
+1439 QDATPDAPVL
-1449 PAEPELPAVQDA
+1449 PSDAVLPAVQD
-1461 TALPQTGVNWMA
+1461 ALPQTGVNWMA

>member
-1 MTNKKLKLAAMS
+1 M
-13 VALTACVA
+13 
-21 AQPMAAHAVEG
+21 
-32 PDPAEDN
+32 
-39 AAPQAEPVA
+39 
-48 ESSTPAPVAEEGE
+48 
-61 KQEKVGEQEEFF
+61 
-73 PPPVNEEAKSEEQ
+73 NEEAKSEEQ
-86 APAFGPGTKTDDIII
+86 APAFGPGTKTDDITI
-101 DYKPAEKPEE
+101 DYKPAAKPEE
-111 PGESGKDGET
+111 PGE
-121 DGSEGS
+121 
-127 GETDETEN
+127 TDEPET
-135 PDGTYVKGDV
+135 PGDTHLKGDV

-150 KDEATGKDGK
+150 KDEATGEDGK

-237 NLDDELGKDVRPD
+237 NLDDELGKGVRPD

-264 DKVEPAKDGNSKTLT
+264 DKVENSKDGNSKELT
-279 LKKTSPTEEKEMAA
+279 LKKTSEPETKEMSA
-293 EDIAKLLDVPEGG
+293 EDVAKLLDVPEDG
-306 VEKKEEL
+306 VEKKTD
-313 DEEGNPKTTYT
+313 DEGKTTYT
-324 LKKEEISTDENG
+324 LKKEETSTDENG
-336 NTVTRVTYYKIT
+336 NTVTRTTYYEIT
-348 GNTVETTT
+348 GNSVKTTT
-356 ETTLVLKVEK
+356 ETTLKLKVEK
-366 GTVDVNNEDLTT
+366 GTVDVDEKDLTT
-378 EIELPSITAKNT
+378 KVELPSITAKNT

-407 MLQDEYYNNVT
+407 MLKDEYYNNDT

-425 NVDGK
+425 TDANGK
-430 EYTYKVKKME
+430 EYTYKVKKTE
-440 DSKPL
+440 DTKQL
-445 TNAQLAER
+445 TNEQLANR

-473 FDQMEAVRKT
+473 FDEKEAVRKT

-562 GNVHTVTLRYN
+562 GNVHTVTLRYD

-579 PQPGT
+579 PQPGSSD
-584 PDSSKD
+584 PSKD

-651 YKKEDTVT
+651 YKKEETVT

-677 SASLSDTEKEE
+677 SASLSDAEKEE
-688 IAWAELLNQHPEYK
+688 IAWKELQ
-702 NKDELKAAGYNINIS
+702 NKTGKDKATLLQEGYSIDIG

-724 KCVEWTIDELSEST
+724 KRVEWTIDELSEST
-738 KTDAKDLNDKLVIPG
+738 KTDTKDLNDKLVIPG
-753 GKNWSIDEKARTITV
+753 GKNWSIDENAGTITV
-768 DGKTYDKVTKT
+768 DGNIYRNVTKT
-779 NDGYTCTVEDK
+779 DDGYTCTVEDK
-790 NGVKTTYTFTKQAGA
+790 NGVKTTYTFTKKAGA

-836 TFTKGNETI
+836 TFTKGDETI

-868 TDIIKDNKD
+868 TGIIKDDKD

-891 IQSKLLPGEELWI
+891 IQSKLQPGEELRI
-904 GNLEVTDKTEK
+904 GETKIDSTTKKE
-915 TDIIKYFTT
+915 DIIKYFTK
-924 AISPENMSKDELI
+924 AISPDDMSKDELI

-946 AKNSTY
+946 AKETDY
-952 VANKGSDYEET
+952 VANEGSKYEET

-970 EKTDEFKSFSKAPD
+970 ETETKYYYQPWG
-984 GSKIEVYWKLT
+984 GSKIEVT
-995 WWGGYYYYTDANG
+995 PAGQPGRYYYTNDKGEKEYVFWWDVERQDTRN
-1008 QEVRVHSNTVHYEE
+1008 
-1022 QRDDI
+1022 DI

-1043 KDDKVDQTDCVLVSK
+1043 EDGKVNQTDCVLVSK
-1058 NLKLEWNYDAGNL
+1058 NLKLEWNYDAGKL
-1071 VNGKGNQLVGLDSK
+1071 VNGKDNQTVGLDSK

-1091 GGEGNGHYEYDRG
+1091 GGKGSGHYEYDRG
-1104 TPNNCPDKSA
+1104 DPNKNPDKSA

-1152 QAINAYLKATGSSKT
+1152 EAINAYLKATGSNKT

-1242 MISKL
+1242 MISEL
-1247 TQVSE
+1247 TQVRE

-1284 LNKQTTTHKTSESAT
+1284 LNKQTTTHKTSERAT
-1299 AYGENTSGGFDGAYT
+1299 ASGENTSGGFNGAYT
-1314 QNKSETVTGSGT
+1314 QDKSETVTGSGT

-1331 TTFTEVLKKLF
+1331 TTFTEVLKKFF

-1358 YRTTDKVDTTPVS
+1358 HRTTDADKLKTSAVS
-1371 KETVTTTDA
+1371 KTTTTVTDA
-1380 HVDYNYTSIETRTVT
+1380 HVEYDYTTIETRKVT
-1395 VNGEETVIVPPVTPP
+1395 VSGEETVIVPPVTPP
-1410 VDPDT
+1410 ET
-1415 PDGPVEDETPDEVMT
+1415 PVEDETPDEVVMT
-1430 PETPELPAV
+1430 PETPELPPV
-1439 QDAAPDEVVL
+1439 QDATPDTPVL
-1449 PAEPELPAVQDA
+1449 PSDAVLPAVQD
-1461 TALPQTGVNWMA
+1461 ALPQTGVNWMA

>member
-1 MTNKKLKLAAMS
+1 M
-13 VALTACVA
+13 
-21 AQPMAAHAVEG
+21 
-32 PDPAEDN
+32 
-39 AAPQAEPVA
+39 
-48 ESSTPAPVAEEGE
+48 
-61 KQEKVGEQEEFF
+61 
-73 PPPVNEEAKSEEQ
+73 NEEAKKDDQ

-111 PGESGKDGET
+111 PGKSGEDGEA

-179 DPDAEVKKGDPV
+179 DPDAEVKKGESV

-211 ETTTTTGTGKADS
+211 QTTTTTGTGKADS

-250 WKTDKDAKLGDYTV
+250 WKTDKDAKLGGYTV
-264 DKVEPAKDGNSKTLT
+264 DKVEPAEDGNSKELT

-306 VEKKEEL
+306 VEKKT
-313 DEEGNPKTTYT
+313 DDEGNTTYT
-324 LKKEEISTDENG
+324 LKKEETSTDENG
-336 NTVTRVTYYKIT
+336 NTVTRVTYYEIT
-348 GNTVETTT
+348 GNSVKTTT
-356 ETTLVLKVEK
+356 ETTLKLKVEK
-366 GTVDVNNEDLTT
+366 GTETKKDQDLST
-378 EIELPSITAKNT
+378 EAELPDSITVKNGKSELKVSKDILEKALDNGGTYT
-390 DETKTD
+390 DTDKNITYTVTKK
-396 VIEISSEKLGE
+396 EESSTKLSNE
-407 MLQDEYYNNVT
+407 
-418 GEYVYTE
+418 
-425 NVDGK
+425 
-430 EYTYKVKKME
+430 
-440 DSKPL
+440 
-445 TNAQLAER
+445 QLAKR
-453 LGEGFTGDDNGVYY
+453 LGDGFTYNAADDSISY

-473 FDQMEAVRKT
+473 ISQNDVYRKL
-483 LSYTVEVTEVTKTP
+483 LSYDVTVTETIKNE
-497 GQVEGGQESIESA
+497 GQVEGGQASIDKA
-510 KETAKLEA
+510 NNDAKLEA

-523 TDAAR
+523 TDAAKKT
-528 NAGINVETDDFKNQL
+528 GINVDSEDFKNQL

-562 GNVHTVTLRYN
+562 GNVHTVTLCYD

-579 PQPGT
+579 PEPG
-584 PDSSKD
+584 SSDPSKN
-590 TETRKDV
+590 TETREDIKDYTV
-597 TDNVITGTAYV
+597 TGTAYV

-633 SLDGWTI
+633 SLEGWTFDGI
-640 ASKDPEKGTTT
+640 DTEKGTTT
-651 YKKEDTVT
+651 YKKEETVT

-669 RTCTITES
+669 RTCTIKES
-677 SASLSDTEKEE
+677 SASLTDAEKEE
-688 IAWAELLNQHPEYK
+688 IAWKELQ
-702 NKDELKAAGYNINIS
+702 NKSGKDKATLLQEGYSIDIG

-724 KCVEWTIDELSEST
+724 KRVEWTIDTLSEST
-738 KTDAKDLNDKLVIPG
+738 KTDTKDLNDKLVIPG
-753 GKNWSIDEKARTITV
+753 GKNWSIDENAGTITV
-768 DGKTYDKVTKT
+768 DGNIYRNVTKT
-779 NDGYTCTVEDK
+779 DDGYTCTVEDK
-790 NGVKTTYTFTKQAGA
+790 NGVKTTYTFTKKAGA

-836 TFTKGNETI
+836 TFTKGDETI

-868 TDIIKDNKD
+868 TGIIKDDKD

-891 IQSKLLPGEELWI
+891 IQSKLQPGEELRI
-904 GNLEVTDKTEK
+904 GETKIDSTTKKE
-915 TDIIKYFTT
+915 DIIKYFTK
-924 AISPENMSKDELI
+924 AISPDNMSKDELI

-946 AKNSTY
+946 AKETDY
-952 VANKGSDYEET
+952 VANEGSKYEET

-970 EKTDEFKSFSKAPD
+970 ETETKYYYQPWG
-984 GSKIEVYWKLT
+984 GSKIEVT
-995 WWGGYYYYTDANG
+995 PAGQPGRYYYTNDKGEKEYVFWWDVERQDTRN
-1008 QEVRVHSNTVHYEE
+1008 
-1022 QRDDI
+1022 DI

-1043 KDDKVDQTDCVLVSK
+1043 EDGKVNQTDCVLVSK
-1058 NLKLEWNYDAGNL
+1058 NLKLEWNYDAGKL
-1071 VNGKGNQLVGLDSK
+1071 VNGKDNQTVGLDSK

-1091 GGEGNGHYEYDRG
+1091 GGEGSGHYEYDRG
-1104 TPNNCPDKSA
+1104 NRNNNPDKSA

-1137 GQRGD
+1137 GQWGD
-1142 YWTPGISAED
+1142 YWNPGISAED
-1152 QAINAYLKATGSSKT
+1152 EAINAYLKATGSSKT
-1167 AASLTKKERDAI
+1167 YRDLTTKERNAI
-1179 VGTYVVQ
+1179 VGTYVVK

-1210 AYGYMTRDANTCINS
+1210 AYGYMSRDANTCINS

-1242 MISKL
+1242 MISEL
-1247 TQVSE
+1247 TQVRE

-1275 QDFANRLLE
+1275 QDFAKRLLE
-1284 LNKQTTTHKTSESAT
+1284 LNKQTTTHKTSERAT
-1299 AYGENTSGGFDGAYT
+1299 ASGENTSGGFNGAYT
-1314 QNKSETVTGSGT
+1314 QDKSETVTGSGT

-1331 TTFTEVLKKLF
+1331 TTFTEVLKKFF

-1358 YRTTDKVDTTPVS
+1358 YRTTDKVNTTPVS

-1380 HVDYNYTSIETRTVT
+1380 HVDYNYTSIETRKVT

-1415 PDGPVEDETPDEVMT
+1415 PDGPVEDETPDEVVT
-1430 PETPELPAV
+1430 PETPELPPV
-1439 QDAAPDEVVL
+1439 QDATPDAPVL
-1449 PAEPELPAVQDA
+1449 PSDAVLPAVQD
-1461 TALPQTGVNWMA
+1461 ALPQTGVNWMA

>member
-39 AAPQAEPVA
+39 AAPQAEP
-48 ESSTPAPVAEEGE
+48 APVEGKTAEGEVEGEEG
-61 KQEKVGEQEEFF
+61 KQEEFT
-73 PPPVNEEAKSEEQ
+73 PPVNEEAKSEEQ
-86 APAFGPGTKTDDIII
+86 APAFGPGTKTDDITI
-101 DYKPAEKPEE
+101 DYKPAEKPEQ
-111 PGESGKDGET
+111 PGKSGEDGEA

-160 IGEATKE
+160 IGEAAKE

-179 DPDAEVKKGDPV
+179 DPDAEVKKGESV

-237 NLDDELGKDVRPD
+237 DLDDELGKDVRPD
-250 WKTDKDAKLGDYTV
+250 WKTDKDAKLGGYTV

-279 LKKTSPTEEKEMAA
+279 LKKTSEPETKEMSA
-293 EDIAKLLDVPEGG
+293 EDVAKLLDVPEDG
-306 VEKKEEL
+306 VEKKTD
-313 DEEGNPKTTYT
+313 DEGKTTYI
-324 LKKEEISTDENG
+324 LKKEETSTDENG

-366 GTVDVNNEDLTT
+366 GTVDVDDKDLTT
-378 EIELPSITAKNT
+378 KVELPSITAKNT

-407 MLQDEYYNNVT
+407 MLKDEYYNNIT

-430 EYTYKVKKME
+430 EYTYKVKKTE
-440 DSKPL
+440 NTKPL
-445 TNAQLAER
+445 THAQLAER
-453 LGEGFTGDDNGVYY
+453 LGEGFTADDNGVYY

-473 FDQMEAVRKT
+473 FDEMEAVRKT

-497 GQVEGGQESIESA
+497 GQVEGGQESIKSA
-510 KETAKLEA
+510 EETAKLEA

-523 TDAAR
+523 TDAAKKT
-528 NAGINVETDDFKNQL
+528 GINVDSEDFKNQL

-562 GNVHTVTLRYN
+562 GNVHTVTLRYD

-579 PQPGT
+579 PQPGSSD
-584 PDSSKD
+584 PSKD

-597 TDNVITGTAYV
+597 TDNTVTGTAYV

-651 YKKEDTVT
+651 YKKEETVT

-677 SASLSDTEKEE
+677 SASLTDTEKEE
-688 IAWAELLNQHPEYK
+688 IAWKELQ
-702 NKDELKAAGYNINIS
+702 NKTGKDKATLLQEGYSIDIG

-724 KCVEWTIDELSEST
+724 KRVEWTIDELSEST

-814 ALAGQYSVSAD
+814 ALAGQYSVPAD

-877 LEKAYD
+877 LEEAYD
-883 ELWKQIQE
+883 ALWKQIQE
-891 IQSKLLPGEELWI
+891 IRSKLQPGEELWI
-904 GNLEVTDKTEK
+904 GKTKIDSTTKKE
-915 TDIIKYFTT
+915 DIIKYFTK

-946 AKNSTY
+946 AKSSTY

-970 EKTDEFKSFSKAPD
+970 ETETKYYYTTRN
-984 GSKIEVYWKLT
+984 GTKIEVTPADQNGW
-995 WWGGYYYYTDANG
+995 YYYYTNDKG
-1008 QEVRVHSNTVHYEE
+1008 QKEYVNWWDVDRQDT
-1022 QRDDI
+1022 RDDI

-1043 KDDKVDQTDCVLVSK
+1043 KDSKVDQTDCVLVSK

-1071 VNGKGNQLVGLDSK
+1071 VNGKGNQTVGLDSK

-1091 GGEGNGHYEYDRG
+1091 GGKGSGHYEYDRG
-1104 TPNNCPDKSA
+1104 DPNKNPDKSA

-1126 IKENGSIKLYQ
+1126 IKENGNIKLYQ
-1137 GQRGD
+1137 GGYD
-1142 YWTPGISAED
+1142 GWYWVSAED

-1167 AASLTKKERDAI
+1167 AANLSKKERDAI
-1179 VGTYVVQ
+1179 VGTYVVK
-1186 IGTTGTNSTGES
+1186 IGTTDTNSTGES
-1198 GYQVYLKSSELT
+1198 GYQVYLKTSELT
-1210 AYGYMTRDANTCINS
+1210 AYGYMSRDANTCINS
-1225 TYKRQDGT
+1225 TYKRQNGT
-1233 WGYVGGYDL
+1233 WDYVGGYDL

-1284 LNKQTTTHKTSESAT
+1284 LNNQTTTHKTSESAT
-1299 AYGENTSGGFDGAYT
+1299 ASGENTSGGFNGAYT
-1314 QNKSETVTGSGT
+1314 QDKSETVEGSGT

-1331 TTFTEVLKKLF
+1331 ITFTEVLKKFF

-1358 YRTTDKVDTTPVS
+1358 YRTTDNVNTTPVS

-1380 HVDYNYTSIETRTVT
+1380 HVGYNYTSIETRTVT
-1395 VNGEETVIVPPVTPP
+1395 VNGEETAIVPPVTPP

-1415 PDGPVEDETPDEVMT
+1415 PDGPVEDETPDEVVT

-1439 QDAAPDEVVL
+1439 QDATPDEVVL

-1461 TALPQTGVNWMA
+1461 TALPQTGVNWFT

-1483 LTIAG
+1483 LMVVG
-1488 AFASLKYKEK
+1488 AFTSLKYKEK

>member
-32 PDPAEDN
+32 PDSVEDN
-39 AAPQAEPVA
+39 AAPQAEPVV
-48 ESSTPAPVAEEGE
+48 ENSTPAPVAEEGE
-61 KQEKVGEQEEFF
+61 KQEEVGEQEEFV
-73 PPPVNEEAKSEEQ
+73 PPVNDEAKKDDQ

-101 DYKPAEKPEE
+101 DYKPAEKPDE
-111 PGESGKDGET
+111 PGKSGEDGET

-145 IDNSK
+145 IDNNK
-150 KDEATGKDGK
+150 KDEATGEDGK

-211 ETTTTTGTGKADS
+211 QTTTTTGTGEAKS
-224 STTITDT
+224 ETTITDT
-231 KKGEEI
+231 KTGKEI
-237 NLDDELGKDVRPD
+237 DLNKELGKDVRPN
-250 WKTDKDAKLGDYTV
+250 WSTDEKAKLGGYTV
-264 DKVEPAKDGNSKTLT
+264 DKVEPAEDGNSKTLT
-279 LKKTSPTEEKEMAA
+279 LKKTSPTETKEMAA
-293 EDIAKLLDVPEGG
+293 EDVAKLLDVPEDG
-306 VEKKEEL
+306 VEKKTD
-313 DEEGNPKTTYT
+313 DEGKTTYI
-324 LKKEEISTDENG
+324 LKKEETSTDENG

-366 GTVDVNNEDLTT
+366 GTETKKDQDLST
-378 EIELPSITAKNT
+378 EAELPDSITVKNGKSELKVSKDILEKALDNGGTYT
-390 DETKTD
+390 DTDKNITYTVTKK
-396 VIEISSEKLGE
+396 EESSTKLSNE
-407 MLQDEYYNNVT
+407 
-418 GEYVYTE
+418 
-425 NVDGK
+425 
-430 EYTYKVKKME
+430 
-440 DSKPL
+440 
-445 TNAQLAER
+445 QLAKR
-453 LGEGFTGDDNGVYY
+453 LGDGFTYNAADDSISY

-473 FDQMEAVRKT
+473 ISQNDVYRKL
-483 LSYTVEVTEVTKTP
+483 LSYDVTVTETIKNE
-497 GQVEGGQESIESA
+497 GQVEGGQASIDKA
-510 KETAKLEA
+510 NNDAKLEA

-523 TDAAR
+523 TDAAKKT
-528 NAGINVETDDFKNQL
+528 GINVDSEDFKNQL

-562 GNVHTVTLRYN
+562 GNVHTVTLCYD

-579 PQPGT
+579 PEPG
-584 PDSSKD
+584 SSDPSKN

-688 IAWAELLNQHPEYK
+688 IAWNELQ
-702 NKDELKAAGYNINIS
+702 NKTGKDKATLIQEGYSIDIG

-724 KCVEWTIDELSEST
+724 KRVEWTIDELSEST

-814 ALAGQYSVSAD
+814 ALAGQYSVPAD

-891 IQSKLLPGEELWI
+891 IQSKLQPGEELWI
-904 GNLEVTDKTEK
+904 GKTKIDSTTKKE
-915 TDIIKYFTT
+915 DIIKYFTK

-946 AKNSTY
+946 AKSSTY

-984 GSKIEVYWKLT
+984 GSKIEVYWKWTL
-995 WWGGYYYYTDANG
+995 WGGYYYYTDANG

-1071 VNGKGNQLVGLDSK
+1071 VNGKGNQPVGLDSK

-1091 GGEGNGHYEYDRG
+1091 GGEGDGHYEYDRG
-1104 TPNNCPDKSA
+1104 NPNNCPDKSA

-1126 IKENGSIKLYQ
+1126 IKENGNIKLYQ
-1137 GQRGD
+1137 GGFDD
-1142 YWTPGISAED
+1142 YWYWVSAED
-1152 QAINAYLKATGSSKT
+1152 QAINAYLKATGSNKT

-1179 VGTYVVQ
+1179 VGTYVVK

-1198 GYQVYLKSSELT
+1198 GYQVYLKTSELT

-1275 QDFANRLLE
+1275 QDFAKRLLE
-1284 LNKQTTTHKTSESAT
+1284 LNKQTTTTHKTGEGAT
-1299 AYGENTSGGFDGAYT
+1299 AYGENTSGDFDGTYT
-1314 QNKSETVTGSGT
+1314 QKKSETVEGSGT

-1331 TTFTEVLKKLF
+1331 TTFTEVLKKIF
-1342 TGSGSKEHD
+1342 SGSGSKEHD

-1358 YRTTDKVDTTPVS
+1358 YRTTDKVNTTPVS

-1380 HVDYNYTSIETRTVT
+1380 HVGYNYTSIETRKVT

-1410 VDPDT
+1410 ET
-1415 PDGPVEDETPDEVMT
+1415 PVEDETPDEVVMT
-1430 PETPELPAV
+1430 PETPELPPV
-1439 QDAAPDEVVL
+1439 QDATPDAPVL
-1449 PAEPELPAVQDA
+1449 PSDAVLPAVQD
-1461 TALPQTGVNWMA
+1461 ALPQTGVNWMA

-1488 AFASLKYKEK
+1488 AFASLRYKEK

>member
-1 MTNKKLKLAAMS
+1 M
-13 VALTACVA
+13 
-21 AQPMAAHAVEG
+21 
-32 PDPAEDN
+32 
-39 AAPQAEPVA
+39 
-48 ESSTPAPVAEEGE
+48 
-61 KQEKVGEQEEFF
+61 
-73 PPPVNEEAKSEEQ
+73 NEEAKKDDQ
-86 APAFGPGTKTDDIII
+86 APAFGPGTKTDDITI

-111 PGESGKDGET
+111 P
-121 DGSEGS
+121 

-237 NLDDELGKDVRPD
+237 NLDDELGQDVRPG
-250 WKTDKDAKLGDYTV
+250 WGTDKDDKLGGYTV
-264 DKVEPAKDGNSKTLT
+264 DKVEPAEDGNSKELT

-306 VEKKEEL
+306 VEKKT
-313 DEEGNPKTTYT
+313 DDEGNTTYT
-324 LKKEEISTDENG
+324 LKKEETSTDENG
-336 NTVTRVTYYKIT
+336 NTVTRTTYYEIT
-348 GNTVETTT
+348 GNSVKTRT

-366 GTVDVNNEDLTT
+366 GTVDVDDKDLTT
-378 EIELPSITAKNT
+378 KVELPSITAKNT

-407 MLQDEYYNNVT
+407 MLKAEYYNNVT

-430 EYTYKVKKME
+430 EYTYKVKKTE
-440 DSKPL
+440 NTKPL
-445 TNAQLAER
+445 TNAQLSER
-453 LGEGFTGDDNGVYY
+453 LGEGFTADDNGVYY
-467 KGEKLT
+467 KGEKLNL
-473 FDQMEAVRKT
+473 DQMEAVRKT

-497 GQVEGGQESIESA
+497 GQVEGGQESIKSA
-510 KETAKLEA
+510 EETAKLEA

-523 TDAAR
+523 TDAAKKT
-528 NAGINVETDDFKNQL
+528 GINVDSEDFKNQL

-579 PQPGT
+579 PQPGSSD
-584 PDSSKD
+584 PSKD

-633 SLDGWTI
+633 SLEGWTFDGI
-640 ASKDPEKGTTT
+640 DTEKGTTT
-651 YKKEDTVT
+651 YKKEETVT

-677 SASLSDTEKEE
+677 SASISDAEKAD
-688 IAWAELLNQHPEYK
+688 IAWAELLKQHPEYK
-702 NKDELKAAGYNINIS
+702 NEDELKAAGYNIDIG

-724 KCVEWTIDELSEST
+724 KRVEWTIGTLSEST
-738 KTDAKDLNDKLVIPG
+738 KTDTKDLNDKLVIPG
-753 GKNWSIDEKARTITV
+753 GKNWSIDENAGTITV
-768 DGKTYDKVTKT
+768 DGNIYRNVTKT
-779 NDGYTCTVEDK
+779 DDGYTCTVEDK

-891 IQSKLLPGEELWI
+891 IQSKLQPGEELRI
-904 GNLEVTDKTEK
+904 GETKIDSTTKKE
-915 TDIIKYFTT
+915 DIIKYFTK
-924 AISPENMSKDELI
+924 AISPDNMSKDELI

-970 EKTDEFKSFSKAPD
+970 EKTGEFKYFSKAPD
-984 GSKIEVYWKLT
+984 GSKIEVYWKST
-995 WWGGYYYYTDANG
+995 WGWNGYYYYTDANG
-1008 QEVRVHSNTVHYEE
+1008 HEVRVDSNTVHSEE

-1043 KDDKVDQTDCVLVSK
+1043 KDGKVDQTDCVLVSK
-1058 NLKLEWNYDAGNL
+1058 NLKLEWNYDAGKL
-1071 VNGKGNQLVGLDSK
+1071 VNGKDNQTVGLDSK

-1091 GGEGNGHYEYDRG
+1091 GGEGSGHYEYDRG
-1104 TPNNCPDKSA
+1104 NRNNNPDKSA

-1137 GQRGD
+1137 GQWGD
-1142 YWTPGISAED
+1142 YWNPGISAED
-1152 QAINAYLKATGSSKT
+1152 EAINAYLKATGSSKT
-1167 AASLTKKERDAI
+1167 YRDLTTKERNAI
-1179 VGTYVVQ
+1179 VGTYVVK

-1210 AYGYMTRDANTCINS
+1210 AYGYMSRDANTCINS

-1242 MISKL
+1242 MISEL

-1252 GKVVGQTESTIKTIT
+1252 GKVIGQTESTIKTIT

-1275 QDFANRLLE
+1275 QDFAKRLLE
-1284 LNKQTTTHKTSESAT
+1284 LNKQTTTTHKTGEGAT
-1299 AYGENTSGGFDGAYT
+1299 AYGENTSGDFDGAYT
-1314 QNKSETVTGSGT
+1314 QKKSETVEGSGT

-1331 TTFTEVLKKLF
+1331 TTFTEVLKKIF
-1342 TGSGSKEHD
+1342 SGSGSKEHD
-1351 EGKVSYT
+1351 EGSVSYT
-1358 YRTTDKVDTTPVS
+1358 HRTTDKVNTTPVS

-1380 HVDYNYTSIETRTVT
+1380 HVGYNYTSIETRKVT

-1415 PDGPVEDETPDEVMT
+1415 PDGPVEDETPDEVVT
-1430 PETPELPAV
+1430 PETPELPPV
-1439 QDAAPDEVVL
+1439 QDATPDAPVL
-1449 PAEPELPAVQDA
+1449 PSDAVLPAVQD
-1461 TALPQTGVNWMA
+1461 ALPQTGVNWMA

>member
-1 MTNKKLKLAAMS
+1 M
-13 VALTACVA
+13 
-21 AQPMAAHAVEG
+21 EG
-32 PDPAEDN
+32 PDSVEDN
-39 AAPQAEPVA
+39 AAPQAEP
-48 ESSTPAPVAEEGE
+48 APVEGKTAEGEVEGEEE
-61 KQEKVGEQEEFF
+61 KQEEFV
-73 PPPVNEEAKSEEQ
+73 PPENDEAKKDDR
-86 APAFGPGTKTDDIII
+86 APAFGPGTNTDDITI

-111 PGESGKDGET
+111 P
-121 DGSEGS
+121 

-250 WKTDKDAKLGDYTV
+250 WKTDKDATLGDYTV
-264 DKVEPAKDGNSKTLT
+264 DKVEPAEDGNSKTLT
-279 LKKTSPTEEKEMAA
+279 LKKTSKPETKEMSA
-293 EDIAKLLDVPEGG
+293 EDVAKLLDVPEGG

-324 LKKEEISTDENG
+324 LKKEETSTDENG
-336 NTVTRVTYYKIT
+336 NTVTRVTYYEIT
-348 GNTVETTT
+348 GNSVKTRT

-366 GTVDVNNEDLTT
+366 GTVDVDDKDLTT

-425 NVDGK
+425 TVDGK
-430 EYTYKVKKME
+430 EYTYKVKKTE
-440 DSKPL
+440 DTNSL
-445 TNAQLAER
+445 TNDQLANR
-453 LGEGFTGDDNGVYY
+453 LGDGFSVDADGDVCY

-473 FDQMEAVRKT
+473 FDQKEAVRKT

-562 GNVHTVTLRYN
+562 GNVHTVTLRYD

-579 PQPGT
+579 PQPGSSD
-584 PDSSKD
+584 PSKD

-608 TGSNTWTESGSLNGT
+608 NGSNTWTESGSLNGT

-633 SLDGWTI
+633 SLEGWTFDGI
-640 ASKDPEKGTTT
+640 DTEKGTTT
-651 YKKEDTVT
+651 YKKEETVT

-677 SASLSDTEKEE
+677 SASLSDAEKAD
-688 IAWAELLNQHPEYK
+688 IAWAELLKQHPEYK
-702 NKDELKAAGYNINIS
+702 NEDELKAAGYNIDIG

-724 KCVEWTIDELSEST
+724 KRVEWTIGTLSEST
-738 KTDAKDLNDKLVIPG
+738 KTDTKDLNDKLVIPG
-753 GKNWSIDEKARTITV
+753 GKNWSIDEKAGTITV
-768 DGKTYDKVTKT
+768 DGDIYRNVTKT

-836 TFTKGNETI
+836 TFTKGDETI

-891 IQSKLLPGEELWI
+891 IRSKLPPDEELWI
-904 GNLEVTDKTEK
+904 GNLEVTDKTKK

-984 GSKIEVYWKLT
+984 GSKIEVYWKWTL
-995 WWGGYYYYTDANG
+995 WGGYYYYTDANG

-1071 VNGKGNQLVGLDSK
+1071 VNGKDNQPVGLDSK

-1091 GGEGNGHYEYDRG
+1091 GGEGDGHYEYDRG

-1179 VGTYVVQ
+1179 VGTYVVK
-1186 IGTTGTNSTGES
+1186 IGTTDTNSTGES
-1198 GYQVYLKSSELT
+1198 GYQVYLKTSELT

-1284 LNKQTTTHKTSESAT
+1284 LNKQTTTHKTSERAT

-1314 QNKSETVTGSGT
+1314 QDKSETVTGSGT

-1395 VNGEETVIVPPVTPP
+1395 VDGEETVIVPPVTPP

-1415 PDGPVEDETPDEVMT
+1415 PDGPVEDETPDEVVT
-1430 PETPELPAV
+1430 PETPELPPV
-1439 QDAAPDEVVL
+1439 QDATPDDAAPETPVL
-1449 PAEPELPAVQDA
+1449 PSDVVLPAVQDA

>member
-32 PDPAEDN
+32 PDSVEDN
-39 AAPQAEPVA
+39 AAPQAEP
-48 ESSTPAPVAEEGE
+48 APVEGKTAEGEVEGEEE
-61 KQEKVGEQEEFF
+61 KQEEFV
-73 PPPVNEEAKSEEQ
+73 PPENDEAKKDDQ

-101 DYKPAEKPEE
+101 DYKPAEKPDETDKS
-111 PGESGKDGET
+111 GEDGEA

-145 IDNSK
+145 IDNNK

-160 IGEATKE
+160 IGKATKE

-250 WKTDKDAKLGDYTV
+250 WKTDKDAKLGGYTV

-356 ETTLVLKVEK
+356 ETTLKLKVEK
-366 GTVDVNNEDLTT
+366 GTETKKDQDLST
-378 EIELPSITAKNT
+378 EAELPDSITVKNGKSELKVSKDILEKALDNGGTYT
-390 DETKTD
+390 DTDKNITYTVTKK
-396 VIEISSEKLGE
+396 EESSTKLSNE
-407 MLQDEYYNNVT
+407 
-418 GEYVYTE
+418 
-425 NVDGK
+425 
-430 EYTYKVKKME
+430 
-440 DSKPL
+440 
-445 TNAQLAER
+445 QLAKR
-453 LGEGFTGDDNGVYY
+453 LGDGFTYNAADDSISY

-473 FDQMEAVRKT
+473 ISQNDVYRKL
-483 LSYTVEVTEVTKTP
+483 LSYDVTVTETIKNE
-497 GQVEGGQESIESA
+497 GQVEGGQASIDKA
-510 KETAKLEA
+510 NNDAKLEA

-523 TDAAR
+523 TDAAKKT
-528 NAGINVETDDFKNQL
+528 GINVDSEDFKNQL

-562 GNVHTVTLRYN
+562 GNVHTVTLRYD

-579 PQPGT
+579 PQPGSSD
-584 PDSSKD
+584 PSKD
-590 TETRKDV
+590 TETREDIKDYTV
-597 TDNVITGTAYV
+597 TGTAYV

-633 SLDGWTI
+633 SLEGWTFDGI
-640 ASKDPEKGTTT
+640 DTEKGTTT
-651 YKKEDTVT
+651 YKKEETVT

-677 SASLSDTEKEE
+677 SASLSDAEKEE
-688 IAWAELLNQHPEYK
+688 IAWKELQ
-702 NKDELKAAGYNINIS
+702 NKTGKDKATLLQEGYSIDIG

-724 KCVEWTIDELSEST
+724 KRVEWTIDTLSEST
-738 KTDAKDLNDKLVIPG
+738 KTDTKDLNDKLVIPG
-753 GKNWSIDEKARTITV
+753 GKNWSIDENAGTITV
-768 DGKTYDKVTKT
+768 DGNIYRNVTKT
-779 NDGYTCTVEDK
+779 DDGYTCTVEDK
-790 NGVKTTYTFTKQAGA
+790 NGVKTTYTFTKKAGA
-805 PLTPEEIQT
+805 PPTPEEIQT

-836 TFTKGNETI
+836 TFTKGDETI

-868 TDIIKDNKD
+868 TGIIKDDKD

-891 IQSKLLPGEELWI
+891 IQSKLQPGEELRI
-904 GNLEVTDKTEK
+904 GETKIDSTTKKE
-915 TDIIKYFTT
+915 DIIKYFTK
-924 AISPENMSKDELI
+924 AISPDNMSKDELI

-970 EKTDEFKSFSKAPD
+970 EKTGEFKYFSKAPD
-984 GSKIEVYWKLT
+984 GSKIEVYWKST
-995 WWGGYYYYTDANG
+995 WGWNGYYYYTDANG
-1008 QEVRVHSNTVHYEE
+1008 HEVRVDSNTVHSEE

-1043 KDDKVDQTDCVLVSK
+1043 KDGKVDQTDCVLVSK

-1071 VNGKGNQLVGLDSK
+1071 VNGKDNQTVGLDSK

-1091 GGEGNGHYEYDRG
+1091 GGEGSGHYEYDRG
-1104 TPNNCPDKSA
+1104 NRNNNPDKSA

-1137 GQRGD
+1137 GGYD
-1142 YWTPGISAED
+1142 GWHWVSAED

-1167 AASLTKKERDAI
+1167 AASLTKKERNAI
-1179 VGTYVVQ
+1179 VGTYVVK
-1186 IGTTGTNSTGES
+1186 IGTTDTNSTGES
-1198 GYQVYLKSSELT
+1198 GYQVYLKTSELT

-1225 TYKRQDGT
+1225 TYKRQTNSWD
-1233 WGYVGGYDL
+1233 YVGGYDL

-1247 TQVSE
+1247 TQVRE

-1275 QDFANRLLE
+1275 QDFAKRLLE
-1284 LNKQTTTHKTSESAT
+1284 LNKQTTTTHKTGEGAT
-1299 AYGENTSGGFDGAYT
+1299 AYGENTSGGFDGTYT
-1314 QNKSETVTGSGT
+1314 QKKSETVEGSGT

-1331 TTFTEVLKKLF
+1331 TTFTEVLKKIF
-1342 TGSGSKEHD
+1342 SGSGSKEHD
-1351 EGKVSYT
+1351 EGSVSYT
-1358 YRTTDKVDTTPVS
+1358 HRTTDKVNTTPVS

-1380 HVDYNYTSIETRTVT
+1380 HVDYNYTSIETRKVT
-1395 VNGEETVIVPPVTPP
+1395 VSGEETVIVPP

-1415 PDGPVEDETPDEVMT
+1415 PDGPVEDETPDEVVT
-1430 PETPELPAV
+1430 PETPELPPV
-1439 QDAAPDEVVL
+1439 QDATPDAPVL
-1449 PAEPELPAVQDA
+1449 PSDAVLPAVQDA

-1483 LTIAG
+1483 LMVVG
-1488 AFASLKYKEK
+1488 AFTSLKYKEK

>member
-1 MTNKKLKLAAMS
+1 MLWK
-13 VALTACVA
+13 
-21 AQPMAAHAVEG
+21 
-32 PDPAEDN
+32 
-39 AAPQAEPVA
+39 APTLPRI
-48 ESSTPAPVAEEGE
+48 TLPRRPNPPLW
-61 KQEKVGEQEEFF
+61 KVRPQKARSRAKRASRRSL

-86 APAFGPGTKTDDIII
+86 APAFGPGTKTDDITI
-101 DYKPAEKPEE
+101 DYKPAEKPEQ
-111 PGESGKDGET
+111 PGKSGEDGEA

-160 IGEATKE
+160 IGTATKE

-237 NLDDELGKDVRPD
+237 DLDDELGKDVRPD
-250 WKTDKDAKLGDYTV
+250 WKTDKDAKLGGYTV

-279 LKKTSPTEEKEMAA
+279 LKKTSEPETKEMSA
-293 EDIAKLLDVPEGG
+293 EDVAKLLDVPEGG

-336 NTVTRVTYYKIT
+336 NTVTRVTYYEIT
-348 GNTVETTT
+348 GNSVKTTT
-356 ETTLVLKVEK
+356 ETTLKLKVEK
-366 GTVDVNNEDLTT
+366 GTVDVDEKDLTT

-407 MLQDEYYNNVT
+407 MLKDEYYNNDT

-425 NVDGK
+425 TDANGK
-430 EYTYKVKKME
+430 EYTYKVKKTE
-440 DSKPL
+440 DTKPL
-445 TNAQLAER
+445 TNKQLADR

-467 KGEKLT
+467 KGEKLNL
-473 FDQMEAVRKT
+473 DQMEAVRKT

-497 GQVEGGQESIESA
+497 GQVEGGQESIKSA
-510 KETAKLEA
+510 EETAKLEA

-523 TDAAR
+523 TDAAKKT
-528 NAGINVETDDFKNQL
+528 GINVDSEDFKNQL

-562 GNVHTVTLRYN
+562 GNVHTVTLRYD

-579 PQPGT
+579 PQPGSSD
-584 PDSSKD
+584 PSKD

-633 SLDGWTI
+633 SFDGWTI

-651 YKKEDTVT
+651 YKKEETVT

-724 KCVEWTIDELSEST
+724 KRVEWTIDTLSEST
-738 KTDAKDLNDKLVIPG
+738 KTDTKDLNDKLVIPG
-753 GKNWSIDEKARTITV
+753 GKNWSIDENAGTITV
-768 DGKTYDKVTKT
+768 DGNIYRNVTKT
-779 NDGYTCTVEDK
+779 DDGYTCTVEDK

-904 GNLEVTDKTEK
+904 GKTKIDSTTKKE
-915 TDIIKYFTT
+915 DIIKYFTK
-924 AISPENMSKDELI
+924 AISPDNMSKDELI

-970 EKTDEFKSFSKAPD
+970 EKTGEFKYFSKAPD
-984 GSKIEVYWKLT
+984 GSKIEVYWKST
-995 WWGGYYYYTDANG
+995 WGWNGYYYYTDANG
-1008 QEVRVHSNTVHYEE
+1008 HEVRVDSNTVHSEE

-1043 KDDKVDQTDCVLVSK
+1043 KDGKVDQTDCVLVSK
-1058 NLKLEWNYDAGNL
+1058 NLKLEWNYDAGKL
-1071 VNGKGNQLVGLDSK
+1071 VNGKDNQTVGLDSK

-1091 GGEGNGHYEYDRG
+1091 GGEGSGHYEYDRG
-1104 TPNNCPDKSA
+1104 NRNNNPDKSA

-1137 GQRGD
+1137 GQWGD
-1142 YWTPGISAED
+1142 YWNPGISAED
-1152 QAINAYLKATGSSKT
+1152 EAINAYLKATGSSKT
-1167 AASLTKKERDAI
+1167 YRDLTTKERNAI
-1179 VGTYVVQ
+1179 VGTYVVK

-1210 AYGYMTRDANTCINS
+1210 AYGYMSRDANTCINS

-1242 MISKL
+1242 MISEL
-1247 TQVSE
+1247 TQVRE

-1275 QDFANRLLE
+1275 QDFAKRLLE
-1284 LNKQTTTHKTSESAT
+1284 LNKQTTTTHKTGEGAT
-1299 AYGENTSGGFDGAYT
+1299 AYGENTSGDFDGTYT
-1314 QNKSETVTGSGT
+1314 QKKSETVEGSGT

-1331 TTFTEVLKKLF
+1331 TTFTEVLKKIF
-1342 TGSGSKEHD
+1342 SGSGSKEHD

-1358 YRTTDKVDTTPVS
+1358 HRTTDKVNTTPVS

-1380 HVDYNYTSIETRTVT
+1380 HVGYNYTSIETRTVT

-1410 VDPDT
+1410 ET
-1415 PDGPVEDETPDEVMT
+1415 PVEDETPDEVVT
-1430 PETPELPAV
+1430 PETPELPPV
-1439 QDAAPDEVVL
+1439 QDATPDAPVL
-1449 PAEPELPAVQDA
+1449 PSDAVLPAVQD
-1461 TALPQTGVNWMA
+1461 ALPQTGVNWMA

>member
-32 PDPAEDN
+32 PDSVEDN

-48 ESSTPAPVAEEGE
+48 ESPTPAPVAEEGE
-61 KQEKVGEQEEFF
+61 KQEEAGEQEEFV
-73 PPPVNEEAKSEEQ
+73 PPVNDEAKKDDQ
-86 APAFGPGTKTDDIII
+86 APAFGPGTKTDDITI

-111 PGESGKDGET
+111 P
-121 DGSEGS
+121 

-250 WKTDKDAKLGDYTV
+250 WKTDKDAKLGGYTV

-279 LKKTSPTEEKEMAA
+279 LKKTSEPETKKMSA
-293 EDIAKLLDVPEGG
+293 EDVAKLLDVPEGG
-306 VEKKEEL
+306 VEKKT
-313 DEEGNPKTTYT
+313 DDEGNTTYT
-324 LKKEEISTDENG
+324 LKKEETSTDENG
-336 NTVTRVTYYKIT
+336 NTVTRTTYYEIT
-348 GNTVETTT
+348 GNSVKTRT

-430 EYTYKVKKME
+430 EYTYKVKKTE

-467 KGEKLT
+467 KGEKLN

-497 GQVEGGQESIESA
+497 GQVEGGPESIKSA
-510 KETAKLEA
+510 EETAKLEA

-608 TGSNTWTESGSLNGT
+608 NGSNTWTESGSLNGT
-623 YVKPGSGELP
+623 YVKPDSGELP
-633 SLDGWTI
+633 SLDGWTVDTN
-640 ASKDPEKGTTT
+640 DPEKGTTI

-659 SPDGTSTKIT
+659 SPDGTITKIT

-724 KCVEWTIDELSEST
+724 KRVEWTIYELSEST

-924 AISPENMSKDELI
+924 AISP
-937 KALQEQERI
+937 
-946 AKNSTY
+946 
-952 VANKGSDYEET
+952 
-963 KKNYYSG
+963 
-970 EKTDEFKSFSKAPD
+970 
-984 GSKIEVYWKLT
+984 KI
-995 WWGGYYYYTDANG
+995 
-1008 QEVRVHSNTVHYEE
+1008 
-1022 QRDDI
+1022 
-1027 GHLDLA
+1027 
-1033 SGSKLDLLPD
+1033 
-1043 KDDKVDQTDCVLVSK
+1043 
-1058 NLKLEWNYDAGNL
+1058 
-1071 VNGKGNQLVGLDSK
+1071 
-1085 ISWDDE
+1085 
-1091 GGEGNGHYEYDRG
+1091 
-1104 TPNNCPDKSA
+1104 
-1114 YYKLTGT
+1114 
-1121 VAYDP
+1121 
-1126 IKENGSIKLYQ
+1126 
-1137 GQRGD
+1137 
-1142 YWTPGISAED
+1142 
-1152 QAINAYLKATGSSKT
+1152 
-1167 AASLTKKERDAI
+1167 
-1179 VGTYVVQ
+1179 
-1186 IGTTGTNSTGES
+1186 
-1198 GYQVYLKSSELT
+1198 
-1210 AYGYMTRDANTCINS
+1210 
-1225 TYKRQDGT
+1225 
-1233 WGYVGGYDL
+1233 
-1242 MISKL
+1242 
-1247 TQVSE
+1247 
-1252 GKVVGQTESTIKTIT
+1252 
-1267 APLSIRSS
+1267 
-1275 QDFANRLLE
+1275 
-1284 LNKQTTTHKTSESAT
+1284 
-1299 AYGENTSGGFDGAYT
+1299 
-1314 QNKSETVTGSGT
+1314 
-1326 GKGHY
+1326 
-1331 TTFTEVLKKLF
+1331 
-1342 TGSGSKEHD
+1342 
-1351 EGKVSYT
+1351 
-1358 YRTTDKVDTTPVS
+1358 
-1371 KETVTTTDA
+1371 
-1380 HVDYNYTSIETRTVT
+1380 
-1395 VNGEETVIVPPVTPP
+1395 
-1410 VDPDT
+1410 
-1415 PDGPVEDETPDEVMT
+1415 
-1430 PETPELPAV
+1430 
-1439 QDAAPDEVVL
+1439 
-1449 PAEPELPAVQDA
+1449 
-1461 TALPQTGVNWMA
+1461 
-1473 ALGMAFSGML
+1473 
-1483 LTIAG
+1483 
-1488 AFASLKYKEK
+1488 
-1498 H
+1498 

>member
-1 MTNKKLKLAAMS
+1 MTNKNLKLAAMS

-32 PDPAEDN
+32 PDSVEDN
-39 AAPQAEPVA
+39 AAPQAEP
-48 ESSTPAPVAEEGE
+48 APVEGKTAEGEVEGEEE
-61 KQEKVGEQEEFF
+61 KQEEFV
-73 PPPVNEEAKSEEQ
+73 PPENDEAKKDDQ
-86 APAFGPGTKTDDIII
+86 APAFGPGTETDDITI

-111 PGESGKDGET
+111 P
-121 DGSEGS
+121 

-250 WKTDKDAKLGDYTV
+250 WSTDEKAKLGDYTV
-264 DKVEPAKDGNSKTLT
+264 KEVEPSEDGNSKTLT
-279 LKKTSPTEEKEMAA
+279 LKKTSEPETKKMSA
-293 EDIAKLLDVPEGG
+293 EDVAKLLDVPEGG

-324 LKKEEISTDENG
+324 LKKEETSTDENG
-336 NTVTRVTYYKIT
+336 NTVTRVTYYEIT
-348 GNTVETTT
+348 GNSVKTTT

-430 EYTYKVKKME
+430 EYTYKVKKTE

-445 TNAQLAER
+445 TNAQLADR

-473 FDQMEAVRKT
+473 FDQKEAVRKT

-497 GQVEGGQESIESA
+497 GQVEGGQESIKSA
-510 KETAKLEA
+510 EETAKLEA

-523 TDAAR
+523 TDAAKKT
-528 NAGINVETDDFKNQL
+528 GIDVDSENFKNQL

-562 GNVHTVTLRYN
+562 GNVHTVTLCYD

-579 PQPGT
+579 PEP
-584 PDSSKD
+584 SSSDPSKN
-590 TETRKDV
+590 TETREDIKDYTV
-597 TDNVITGTAYV
+597 TGTAYV

-633 SLDGWTI
+633 SLEGWTFDGI
-640 ASKDPEKGTTT
+640 DTEKGTTT
-651 YKKEDTVT
+651 YKKEETVT

-677 SASLSDTEKEE
+677 SASLSDAEKAD
-688 IAWAELLNQHPEYK
+688 IAWAELLKQHPEYK
-702 NKDELKAAGYNINIS
+702 NEDELKAAGYNIDIG

-724 KCVEWTIDELSEST
+724 KRVEWTIGTLSEST
-738 KTDAKDLNDKLVIPG
+738 KTDTKDLNDKLVIPG
-753 GKNWSIDEKARTITV
+753 GKNWSIDEKAGTITV
-768 DGKTYDKVTKT
+768 DGDIYRNVTKT

-836 TFTKGNETI
+836 TFTKGDETI

-891 IQSKLLPGEELWI
+891 IQSKLQPGEELWI

-924 AISPENMSKDELI
+924 AISPENMSRDELI

-946 AKNSTY
+946 AKSSTY

-984 GSKIEVYWKLT
+984 GSKIEVYWKWT
-995 WWGGYYYYTDANG
+995 RWGGYYYYTDANG

-1043 KDDKVDQTDCVLVSK
+1043 KDGNVDQTDCVLVSK
-1058 NLKLEWNYDAGNL
+1058 NLEWNYDAGNL
-1071 VNGKGNQLVGLDSK
+1071 VNGKGNQPVGLDSK

-1091 GGEGNGHYEYDRG
+1091 GGKGNGHYEYDRG
-1104 TPNNCPDKSA
+1104 DPNNNPDKSA

-1126 IKENGSIKLYQ
+1126 IKDKDGSIKLYQ

-1152 QAINAYLKATGSSKT
+1152 QAINAYLEATGSNKT
-1167 AASLTKKERDAI
+1167 AKDLSPKERNAI
-1179 VGTYVVQ
+1179 VGTYVVK
-1186 IGTTGTNSTGES
+1186 IGTTDTNSTGES
-1198 GYQVYLKSSELT
+1198 GYQVYLKTSELT

-1242 MISKL
+1242 MISEL
-1247 TQVSE
+1247 TQVRE

-1299 AYGENTSGGFDGAYT
+1299 ASGENTSGGFDGAYT

-1342 TGSGSKEHD
+1342 SGKVETTYD

-1358 YRTTDKVDTTPVS
+1358 HRTTDKVNTTPVS

-1410 VDPDT
+1410 ET
-1415 PDGPVEDETPDEVMT
+1415 PVEDETPDEVVT
-1430 PETPELPAV
+1430 PETPELPPV
-1439 QDAAPDEVVL
+1439 QDATPDDAAPETPVL
-1449 PAEPELPAVQDA
+1449 PSDAVLPAVQD
-1461 TALPQTGVNWMA
+1461 ALPQTGVNWMA

>member
-1 MTNKKLKLAAMS
+1 M
-13 VALTACVA
+13 
-21 AQPMAAHAVEG
+21 
-32 PDPAEDN
+32 
-39 AAPQAEPVA
+39 
-48 ESSTPAPVAEEGE
+48 
-61 KQEKVGEQEEFF
+61 
-73 PPPVNEEAKSEEQ
+73 NEEAKKDDQ

-111 PGESGKDGET
+111 PGKSGEDGEA

-237 NLDDELGKDVRPD
+237 DLNKELGEVRPD
-250 WKTDKDAKLGDYTV
+250 WKTDKDATLGDYTV
-264 DKVEPAKDGNSKTLT
+264 KEVEPSEDGNSKELT

-306 VEKKEEL
+306 VEKKT
-313 DEEGNPKTTYT
+313 DDEGNTTYT
-324 LKKEEISTDENG
+324 LKKEETSTDENG
-336 NTVTRVTYYKIT
+336 NTVTRTTYYEIT
-348 GNTVETTT
+348 GTSVKTRT
-356 ETTLVLKVEK
+356 ETTLKLKVEK
-366 GTVDVNNEDLTT
+366 GTETKKDQDLST
-378 EIELPSITAKNT
+378 EAELPDSITVKNGKSELKVSKDILEKALDNGGTYT
-390 DETKTD
+390 DTDKNITYTVTKK
-396 VIEISSEKLGE
+396 EESSTKLSNE
-407 MLQDEYYNNVT
+407 
-418 GEYVYTE
+418 
-425 NVDGK
+425 
-430 EYTYKVKKME
+430 
-440 DSKPL
+440 
-445 TNAQLAER
+445 QLAKR
-453 LGEGFTGDDNGVYY
+453 LGDGFTYNAADDSISY

-473 FDQMEAVRKT
+473 ISQNDVYRKL
-483 LSYTVEVTEVTKTP
+483 LSYDVTVTETIKNE
-497 GQVEGGQESIESA
+497 GQVEGGQASIDKA
-510 KETAKLEA
+510 NNDAKLEA

-523 TDAAR
+523 TDAAKKT
-528 NAGINVETDDFKNQL
+528 GINVDSEDFKNQL

-562 GNVHTVTLRYN
+562 GNVHTVTLRYD

-579 PQPGT
+579 PQPGSSD
-584 PDSSKD
+584 PSKD
-590 TETRKDV
+590 TETREDIKDYTV
-597 TDNVITGTAYV
+597 TGTAYV

-633 SLDGWTI
+633 SLEGWTFDGI
-640 ASKDPEKGTTT
+640 DTEKGTTT
-651 YKKEDTVT
+651 YKKEETVT

-677 SASLSDTEKEE
+677 SASLSDAEKEE
-688 IAWAELLNQHPEYK
+688 IAWKELQ
-702 NKDELKAAGYNINIS
+702 NKTGKDKATLLQEGYSIDIG

-724 KCVEWTIDELSEST
+724 KRVEWTIDTLSEST
-738 KTDAKDLNDKLVIPG
+738 KTDTKDLNDKLVIPG
-753 GKNWSIDEKARTITV
+753 GKNWSIDENAGTITV
-768 DGKTYDKVTKT
+768 DGNIYRNVTKT
-779 NDGYTCTVEDK
+779 DDGYTCTVEDK
-790 NGVKTTYTFTKQAGA
+790 NGVKTTYTFTKKAGA

-836 TFTKGNETI
+836 TFTKGDETI

-868 TDIIKDNKD
+868 TGIIKDDKD

-891 IQSKLLPGEELWI
+891 IQSKLQPGEELRI
-904 GNLEVTDKTEK
+904 GETKIDSTTKKE
-915 TDIIKYFTT
+915 DIIKYFTK
-924 AISPENMSKDELI
+924 AISPDNMSKDELI

-970 EKTDEFKSFSKAPD
+970 EKTGEFKYFSKAPD
-984 GSKIEVYWKLT
+984 GSKIEVYWKST
-995 WWGGYYYYTDANG
+995 WGWNGYYYYTDANG
-1008 QEVRVHSNTVHYEE
+1008 HEVRVDSNTVHSEE

-1043 KDDKVDQTDCVLVSK
+1043 EDGKVNQTDCVLVSK
-1058 NLKLEWNYDAGNL
+1058 NLKLEWNYDAGKL
-1071 VNGKGNQLVGLDSK
+1071 VNGKDNQTVGLDSK

-1091 GGEGNGHYEYDRG
+1091 GGEGDGHYEYDRG
-1104 TPNNCPDKSA
+1104 NPNKNPDKSA

-1126 IKENGSIKLYQ
+1126 IKDKDVSIKLYQ
-1137 GQRGD
+1137 GQWGD
-1142 YWTPGISAED
+1142 YWNPGISAED
-1152 QAINAYLKATGSSKT
+1152 EAINAYLKATGSSKT
-1167 AASLTKKERDAI
+1167 YRDLTTKERNAI
-1179 VGTYVVQ
+1179 VGTYVVK

-1210 AYGYMTRDANTCINS
+1210 AYGYMSRDANTCINS

-1242 MISKL
+1242 MISEL
-1247 TQVSE
+1247 TQVRE

-1275 QDFANRLLE
+1275 QDFAKRLLE
-1284 LNKQTTTHKTSESAT
+1284 LNKQTTTTHKTGEGAT
-1299 AYGENTSGGFDGAYT
+1299 AYGENTSGDFDGTYT
-1314 QNKSETVTGSGT
+1314 QKKSETVEGSGT

-1331 TTFTEVLKKLF
+1331 TTFTEVLKKIF
-1342 TGSGSKEHD
+1342 SGSGSKEHD
-1351 EGKVSYT
+1351 EGSVSYT
-1358 YRTTDKVDTTPVS
+1358 HRTTDKVNTTPVS

-1380 HVDYNYTSIETRTVT
+1380 HVGYNYTSIETRTVT

-1410 VDPDT
+1410 ET
-1415 PDGPVEDETPDEVMT
+1415 PVEDETPDEVVT
-1430 PETPELPAV
+1430 PETPELPPV
-1439 QDAAPDEVVL
+1439 QDATPDAPVL
-1449 PAEPELPAVQDA
+1449 PSDAVLPAVQD
-1461 TALPQTGVNWMA
+1461 ALPQTGVNWMA

>member
-1 MTNKKLKLAAMS
+1 M
-13 VALTACVA
+13 
-21 AQPMAAHAVEG
+21 
-32 PDPAEDN
+32 
-39 AAPQAEPVA
+39 
-48 ESSTPAPVAEEGE
+48 
-61 KQEKVGEQEEFF
+61 
-73 PPPVNEEAKSEEQ
+73 NEEAKKDDQ

-111 PGESGKDGET
+111 PGKSGEDGEA

-237 NLDDELGKDVRPD
+237 NLDDELGKDVRPG
-250 WKTDKDAKLGDYTV
+250 WGTDKDDKLGGYTV
-264 DKVEPAKDGNSKTLT
+264 DKVEPAEDGNSKELT

-324 LKKEEISTDENG
+324 LKKEETSTDENG
-336 NTVTRVTYYKIT
+336 NTVTRTTYYEIT
-348 GNTVETTT
+348 GNSVKTTT

-366 GTVDVNNEDLTT
+366 GTVDVDDKDLTT
-378 EIELPSITAKNT
+378 KVELPSITAKNT

-407 MLQDEYYNNVT
+407 MLKDEYYNNVT

-430 EYTYKVKKME
+430 EYTYKVKKTE
-440 DSKPL
+440 NTKPL
-445 TNAQLAER
+445 TNAQLSER
-453 LGEGFTGDDNGVYY
+453 LGEGFTADDNGVYY
-467 KGEKLT
+467 KGEKLNL
-473 FDQMEAVRKT
+473 DQMEAVRKT
-483 LSYTVEVTEVTKTP
+483 LSYTVAVTEVTKTP
-497 GQVEGGQESIESA
+497 GQVEGGQESIKSA
-510 KETAKLEA
+510 EETAKLEA

-523 TDAAR
+523 TDAAKKT
-528 NAGINVETDDFKNQL
+528 GINVDSEDFKNQL

-562 GNVHTVTLRYN
+562 GNVHTVTLRYD

-579 PQPGT
+579 PQPGSSD
-584 PDSSKD
+584 PSKD

-651 YKKEDTVT
+651 YKKEETVT

-677 SASLSDTEKEE
+677 SASLSDAEKEE
-688 IAWAELLNQHPEYK
+688 IAWKELQ
-702 NKDELKAAGYNINIS
+702 NKTGKDKATLLQEGYSIDIG

-724 KCVEWTIDELSEST
+724 KRVEWTIDELSEST
-738 KTDAKDLNDKLVIPG
+738 KTDTKDLNDKLVIPG
-753 GKNWSIDEKARTITV
+753 GKNWSIDENAGTITV
-768 DGKTYDKVTKT
+768 DGNIYRNVTKT
-779 NDGYTCTVEDK
+779 DDGYTCTVEDK
-790 NGVKTTYTFTKQAGA
+790 NGVKTTYTFAKQAGA

-868 TDIIKDNKD
+868 TDIIKDDKD

-891 IQSKLLPGEELWI
+891 IRSKLQPDEELWI
-904 GNLEVTDKTEK
+904 GKTKIDSTTQKE
-915 TDIIKYFTT
+915 DIIKYFTK

-946 AKNSTY
+946 AKSSTY

-984 GSKIEVYWKLT
+984 GSKIEVYWKST
-995 WWGGYYYYTDANG
+995 WWGGYYYYTDATG

-1043 KDDKVDQTDCVLVSK
+1043 EDGKVNQTDCVLVSK
-1058 NLKLEWNYDAGNL
+1058 NLKLEWNYDAGKL
-1071 VNGKGNQLVGLDSK
+1071 VNGKDNQTVGLDSK

-1091 GGEGNGHYEYDRG
+1091 GGEGSGHYEYDRG
-1104 TPNNCPDKSA
+1104 NRNNNPDKSA

-1137 GQRGD
+1137 GQWGD
-1142 YWTPGISAED
+1142 YWNPGISAED
-1152 QAINAYLKATGSSKT
+1152 EAINAYLKATGSSKT
-1167 AASLTKKERDAI
+1167 YRDLTTKERNAI
-1179 VGTYVVQ
+1179 VGTYVVK

-1210 AYGYMTRDANTCINS
+1210 AYGYMSRDANTCINS

-1242 MISKL
+1242 MISEL
-1247 TQVSE
+1247 TQVRE

-1275 QDFANRLLE
+1275 QDFAKRLLE
-1284 LNKQTTTHKTSESAT
+1284 LNKQTTTTHKTGEGAT
-1299 AYGENTSGGFDGAYT
+1299 AYGENTSGDFDGTYT
-1314 QNKSETVTGSGT
+1314 QKKSETVEASGT
-1326 GKGHY
+1326 GSGHY
-1331 TTFTEVLKKLF
+1331 TTFTEVLKKIF
-1342 TGSGSKEHD
+1342 SGSGSKEHD
-1351 EGKVSYT
+1351 EGSVSYT
-1358 YRTTDKVDTTPVS
+1358 HRTTDKVNTTPVS

-1380 HVDYNYTSIETRTVT
+1380 HVGYNYTSIETRTVT

-1410 VDPDT
+1410 ET
-1415 PDGPVEDETPDEVMT
+1415 PVEDETPDEVVMT
-1430 PETPELPAV
+1430 PETPELPPV
-1439 QDAAPDEVVL
+1439 QDATPDTPVL
-1449 PAEPELPAVQDA
+1449 PSDAVLPAVQD
-1461 TALPQTGVNWMA
+1461 ALPQTGVNWMA

>member
-61 KQEKVGEQEEFF
+61 KQEKVGEQEEFT
-73 PPPVNEEAKSEEQ
+73 PPVNEEAKKDDQ

-111 PGESGKDGET
+111 PGKSGEDGEA

-250 WKTDKDAKLGDYTV
+250 WKTDKDAKLGGYTV

-293 EDIAKLLDVPEGG
+293 EDIAKLLDVPKDG
-306 VEKKEEL
+306 VEKKT
-313 DEEGNPKTTYT
+313 DDEGNTTYT
-324 LKKEEISTDENG
+324 LKKEETSTDENG
-336 NTVTRVTYYKIT
+336 NTVTRTTYYEIT
-348 GNTVETTT
+348 GTSVKTRT
-356 ETTLVLKVEK
+356 ETTLKLKVEK
-366 GTVDVNNEDLTT
+366 GTVDVDDKDLTT
-378 EIELPSITAKNT
+378 KVELPSITAKNT

-407 MLQDEYYNNVT
+407 MLKDEYYNNVT

-430 EYTYKVKKME
+430 EYTYKVKKTE
-440 DSKPL
+440 NTKPL
-445 TNAQLAER
+445 THAQLADR

-467 KGEKLT
+467 KGEKLNL
-473 FDQMEAVRKT
+473 DQMEAVRKT

-497 GQVEGGQESIESA
+497 GQVEGGQESIKSA
-510 KETAKLEA
+510 EETAKLEA

-523 TDAAR
+523 TDAAKKT
-528 NAGINVETDDFKNQL
+528 GINVDSEDFKNQL

-562 GNVHTVTLRYN
+562 GNVHTVTLRYD

-579 PQPGT
+579 PQPGSSD
-584 PDSSKD
+584 PSKD

-651 YKKEDTVT
+651 YKKEETVT

-677 SASLSDTEKEE
+677 SASLSDAEKEE
-688 IAWAELLNQHPEYK
+688 IAWKELQ
-702 NKDELKAAGYNINIS
+702 NKTGKDKATLLQEGYSIDIG

-724 KCVEWTIDELSEST
+724 KRVEWTIDTLSEST
-738 KTDAKDLNDKLVIPG
+738 KTDTKDLNDKLVIPG
-753 GKNWSIDEKARTITV
+753 GKNWSIDENAGTITV
-768 DGKTYDKVTKT
+768 DGNIYRNVTKT
-779 NDGYTCTVEDK
+779 DDGYTCTVEDK
-790 NGVKTTYTFTKQAGA
+790 NGVKTTYTFTKKAGA
-805 PLTPEEIQT
+805 PLTPDEIQT

-836 TFTKGNETI
+836 TFTKGDETI

-868 TDIIKDNKD
+868 TGIIKDDKD

-891 IQSKLLPGEELWI
+891 IQSKLQPGEELRI
-904 GNLEVTDKTEK
+904 GETKIDSTTKKE
-915 TDIIKYFTT
+915 DIIKYFTK
-924 AISPENMSKDELI
+924 AISPDNMSKDELI

-970 EKTDEFKSFSKAPD
+970 EKTGEFKYFSKAPD
-984 GSKIEVYWKLT
+984 GSKIEVYWKST
-995 WWGGYYYYTDANG
+995 WGWNGYYYYTDANG
-1008 QEVRVHSNTVHYEE
+1008 QEVRVHSNTVHSEE

-1043 KDDKVDQTDCVLVSK
+1043 EDGNVNQTDCVLVSK
-1058 NLKLEWNYDAGNL
+1058 NLKLEWNYDAGKL
-1071 VNGKGNQLVGLDSK
+1071 VNGKDNQTVGLDSK

-1091 GGEGNGHYEYDRG
+1091 GGEGSGHYEYDRG
-1104 TPNNCPDKSA
+1104 NRNNNPDKSA

-1137 GQRGD
+1137 GQWGD
-1142 YWTPGISAED
+1142 YWNPGISAED
-1152 QAINAYLKATGSSKT
+1152 EAINAYLKATGSSKT
-1167 AASLTKKERDAI
+1167 YRDLTTKERNAI
-1179 VGTYVVQ
+1179 VGTYVVK

-1210 AYGYMTRDANTCINS
+1210 AYGYMSRDANTCINS

-1242 MISKL
+1242 MISEL

-1252 GKVVGQTESTIKTIT
+1252 GKVIGQTESTIKTIT

-1275 QDFANRLLE
+1275 QDFAKRLLE
-1284 LNKQTTTHKTSESAT
+1284 LNKQTTTTHKTGEGAT
-1299 AYGENTSGGFDGAYT
+1299 AYGENTSGDFDGTYT
-1314 QNKSETVTGSGT
+1314 QKKSETVEASGT
-1326 GKGHY
+1326 GSGHY
-1331 TTFTEVLKKLF
+1331 TTFTEVLKKIF
-1342 TGSGSKEHD
+1342 SGSGSKEHD
-1351 EGKVSYT
+1351 EGSISYT
-1358 YRTTDKVDTTPVS
+1358 HRTTDKVNTTPVS

-1380 HVDYNYTSIETRTVT
+1380 HVGYNYTSIETRKVT

-1415 PDGPVEDETPDEVMT
+1415 PDGPVEDETPDEVVT
-1430 PETPELPAV
+1430 PETPELPPV
-1439 QDAAPDEVVL
+1439 QDATPDAPVL
-1449 PAEPELPAVQDA
+1449 PSDAVLPAVQD
-1461 TALPQTGVNWMA
+1461 ALPQTGVNWMA

>member
-32 PDPAEDN
+32 PDSVEDN
-39 AAPQAEPVA
+39 AAPQAEP
-48 ESSTPAPVAEEGE
+48 APVEGKTAEGEVEGEEE
-61 KQEKVGEQEEFF
+61 KQEEFV
-73 PPPVNEEAKSEEQ
+73 PPVNDEAKKDDQ
-86 APAFGPGTKTDDIII
+86 APAFGPGTNTDDITI

-111 PGESGKDGET
+111 P
-121 DGSEGS
+121 

-145 IDNSK
+145 IDNNK
-150 KDEATGKDGK
+150 KNEETGKDGK

-211 ETTTTTGTGKADS
+211 QTTTTTGTGEADS

-250 WKTDKDAKLGDYTV
+250 WSTDEKAKLGDYTV
-264 DKVEPAKDGNSKTLT
+264 KEVEPAKDGNSKTLT
-279 LKKTSPTEEKEMAA
+279 LKKTSEPETKKMSA
-293 EDIAKLLDVPEGG
+293 EDVAKLLDVPEDG
-306 VEKKEEL
+306 VEKKTD
-313 DEEGNPKTTYT
+313 DEGKTTYI
-324 LKKEEISTDENG
+324 LKKEETSTDENG

-430 EYTYKVKKME
+430 EYTYKVKKTE

-453 LGEGFTGDDNGVYY
+453 LGEGFSVDADGDVCY

-640 ASKDPEKGTTT
+640 ASNDPEKGTTI

-659 SPDGTSTKIT
+659 LPDGTSTKIT

-724 KCVEWTIDELSEST
+724 KRVEWTIDELSEST

-753 GKNWSIDEKARTITV
+753 GKNWSIDEKAGTITV

-814 ALAGQYSVSAD
+814 ALAGQYSVPAD

-836 TFTKGNETI
+836 TFTKGDETI

-946 AKNSTY
+946 AKSSTY

-984 GSKIEVYWKLT
+984 GSKIEVYWKWT
-995 WWGGYYYYTDANG
+995 RWGGYYYYTDANG

-1043 KDDKVDQTDCVLVSK
+1043 KDGNVDQTDCVLVSK
-1058 NLKLEWNYDAGNL
+1058 NLEWNYDAGNL
-1071 VNGKGNQLVGLDSK
+1071 VNGKGNQPVGLDSK

-1091 GGEGNGHYEYDRG
+1091 GGKGNGHYEYDRG

-1126 IKENGSIKLYQ
+1126 IKDKDGSIKLYQ

-1152 QAINAYLKATGSSKT
+1152 QAINAYLEATGSNKT
-1167 AASLTKKERDAI
+1167 AKDLSPKERNAI
-1179 VGTYVVQ
+1179 VGTYVVK
-1186 IGTTGTNSTGES
+1186 IGTTDTNSTGES
-1198 GYQVYLKSSELT
+1198 GYQVYLKTSELT

-1299 AYGENTSGGFDGAYT
+1299 AYGENTSGGFNGAYT
-1314 QNKSETVTGSGT
+1314 QDKSETVTGSGT

-1358 YRTTDKVDTTPVS
+1358 HRTTDKVNTTPVS
-1371 KETVTTTDA
+1371 KETETTTNA
-1380 HVDYNYTSIETRTVT
+1380 HVGYNYTSIETRTVT

-1415 PDGPVEDETPDEVMT
+1415 PDGPVEDETPDEVVT
-1430 PETPELPAV
+1430 PETPELPPV
-1439 QDAAPDEVVL
+1439 QDATPDDAAPETPV
-1449 PAEPELPAVQDA
+1449 LPAVQD
-1461 TALPQTGVNWMA
+1461 ALPQTGVNWMA

>member
-48 ESSTPAPVAEEGE
+48 ESPTPAPVAEEGE
-61 KQEKVGEQEEFF
+61 KQEEAGEQEEFV
-73 PPPVNEEAKSEEQ
+73 PPVNDEAKKDDQ
-86 APAFGPGTKTDDIII
+86 APAFGPGTKTDDITI

-111 PGESGKDGET
+111 P
-121 DGSEGS
+121 

-145 IDNSK
+145 IDNNK
-150 KDEATGKDGK
+150 KNEETGEDGK

-179 DPDAEVKKGDPV
+179 DPDAEVKKGESV

-237 NLDDELGKDVRPD
+237 DLNKELGEVRPD
-250 WKTDKDAKLGDYTV
+250 WKTDKDAKLGGYTV
-264 DKVEPAKDGNSKTLT
+264 KEVEPSEDGNSKTLT
-279 LKKTSPTEEKEMAA
+279 LKKTSEPETKEMSA
-293 EDIAKLLDVPEGG
+293 EDVAKLLDVPEDG
-306 VEKKEEL
+306 VEKKTD
-313 DEEGNPKTTYT
+313 DEGKTTYI
-324 LKKEEISTDENG
+324 LKKEETSTDENG
-336 NTVTRVTYYKIT
+336 NTVTRTTYYEIT
-348 GNTVETTT
+348 GNSVKTRT

-430 EYTYKVKKME
+430 EYTYKVKKTE

-562 GNVHTVTLRYN
+562 GNVHTVTLRYD

-579 PQPGT
+579 PQPGSSD
-584 PDSSKD
+584 PSKD

-623 YVKPGSGELP
+623 YVKPGSGKLP
-633 SLDGWTI
+633 SLDGWTVDI
-640 ASKDPEKGTTT
+640 NDPEKGTTI

-659 SPDGTSTKIT
+659 LPDGTSTKIT

-724 KCVEWTIDELSEST
+724 KRVEWTIDELSEST

-753 GKNWSIDEKARTITV
+753 GKNWSIDEKAGTITV

-814 ALAGQYSVSAD
+814 ALAGQYSVPAD

-836 TFTKGNETI
+836 TFTKGDETI

-946 AKNSTY
+946 AKSSTY

-984 GSKIEVYWKLT
+984 GSKIEVYWKST

-1043 KDDKVDQTDCVLVSK
+1043 KDGNVDQTDCVLVSK
-1058 NLKLEWNYDAGNL
+1058 NLEWNYDAGNL
-1071 VNGKGNQLVGLDSK
+1071 VNGKGNQPVGLDSK

-1091 GGEGNGHYEYDRG
+1091 GGKGNGHYEYDRG
-1104 TPNNCPDKSA
+1104 NPNNCPDKSA

-1126 IKENGSIKLYQ
+1126 IKENGNIKLYQ
-1137 GQRGD
+1137 GGYD
-1142 YWTPGISAED
+1142 GWHLVSAED
-1152 QAINAYLKATGSSKT
+1152 QAINAYLEATGSNKT
-1167 AASLTKKERDAI
+1167 AANLSKKERDAI
-1179 VGTYVVQ
+1179 VGTYVVK
-1186 IGTTGTNSTGES
+1186 IGTTDTNSTGES
-1198 GYQVYLKSSELT
+1198 GYQVYLKTSELT

-1284 LNKQTTTHKTSESAT
+1284 LNKQTTTHKTSERAT

-1342 TGSGSKEHD
+1342 SGKVETTYD

-1358 YRTTDKVDTTPVS
+1358 HRTTDKVNTTPVS

-1410 VDPDT
+1410 ET
-1415 PDGPVEDETPDEVMT
+1415 PVEDETPDEVVT
-1430 PETPELPAV
+1430 PETPELPPV
-1439 QDAAPDEVVL
+1439 QDATPDDAAPETPVL
-1449 PAEPELPAVQDA
+1449 PSDAVLPAVQD
-1461 TALPQTGVNWMA
+1461 ALPQTGVNWMA

>member
-32 PDPAEDN
+32 PDSVEDN

-61 KQEKVGEQEEFF
+61 KQEKVGEQEEFT
-73 PPPVNEEAKSEEQ
+73 PPRVNEEAKSEEQ
-86 APAFGPGTKTDDIII
+86 APAFGPGTKTDDITI
-101 DYKPAEKPEE
+101 DYKPAAKPGE
-111 PGESGKDGET
+111 PGKSGEDGEA

-160 IGEATKE
+160 IGTATKE

-237 NLDDELGKDVRPD
+237 DLNKELGEVRPD
-250 WKTDKDAKLGDYTV
+250 WKTDKDATLGDYTV
-264 DKVEPAKDGNSKTLT
+264 KEVEPSEDGNSKELT

-306 VEKKEEL
+306 VEKKTD
-313 DEEGNPKTTYT
+313 DEGKTTYT
-324 LKKEEISTDENG
+324 LKKEETSTDENG
-336 NTVTRVTYYKIT
+336 NTVTRTTYYEIT

-366 GTVDVNNEDLTT
+366 GTVDVDDKDLTT
-378 EIELPSITAKNT
+378 KVELPSITAKNT

-407 MLQDEYYNNVT
+407 MLKDEYYNNVT

-430 EYTYKVKKME
+430 EYTYKVKKTE
-440 DSKPL
+440 NTKPL
-445 TNAQLAER
+445 THAQLADR

-467 KGEKLT
+467 KGEKLNL
-473 FDQMEAVRKT
+473 DQMEAVRKT

-497 GQVEGGQESIESA
+497 GQVEGGQESIKSA
-510 KETAKLEA
+510 EETAKLEA

-523 TDAAR
+523 TDAAKKT
-528 NAGINVETDDFKNQL
+528 GINVDSEDFKNQL

-562 GNVHTVTLRYN
+562 GNVHTVTLRYD

-579 PQPGT
+579 PQPGSSD
-584 PDSSKD
+584 PSKD

-608 TGSNTWTESGSLNGT
+608 NGSNTWTESGSLNGT

-633 SLDGWTI
+633 SLEGWTFDGI
-640 ASKDPEKGTTT
+640 DTEKGTTT
-651 YKKEDTVT
+651 YKKEETVT

-688 IAWAELLNQHPEYK
+688 IAWKELQ
-702 NKDELKAAGYNINIS
+702 NKTGKDKATLLQEGYSIDIG

-724 KCVEWTIDELSEST
+724 KRVEWTIGTLSEST
-738 KTDAKDLNDKLVIPG
+738 KTDTKDLNDKLVIPG
-753 GKNWSIDEKARTITV
+753 GKNWSIDENAGTITV
-768 DGKTYDKVTKT
+768 DGNIYRNVTKT
-779 NDGYTCTVEDK
+779 DDGYTCTVEDK
-790 NGVKTTYTFTKQAGA
+790 NGVKTTYTFTKKAGA

-836 TFTKGNETI
+836 TFTKGDETI

-868 TDIIKDNKD
+868 TGIIKDDKD

-891 IQSKLLPGEELWI
+891 IQSKLQPGEELRI
-904 GNLEVTDKTEK
+904 GETKIDSTTQKE
-915 TDIIKYFTT
+915 DIIKYFTK

-970 EKTDEFKSFSKAPD
+970 EKTGEFKYFSKAPD
-984 GSKIEVYWKLT
+984 GSKIEVYWKST
-995 WWGGYYYYTDANG
+995 WGWNGYYYYTDANG
-1008 QEVRVHSNTVHYEE
+1008 HEVRVDSNTVHSEE

-1043 KDDKVDQTDCVLVSK
+1043 EDGKVNQTDCVLVSK
-1058 NLKLEWNYDAGNL
+1058 NLKLEWNYDAGKL
-1071 VNGKGNQLVGLDSK
+1071 VNGKDNQTVGLDSK

-1091 GGEGNGHYEYDRG
+1091 GGEGSGHYEYDRG
-1104 TPNNCPDKSA
+1104 NRNNNPDKSA

-1137 GQRGD
+1137 GQWGD
-1142 YWTPGISAED
+1142 YWNPGISAED
-1152 QAINAYLKATGSSKT
+1152 EAINAYLKATGSSKT
-1167 AASLTKKERDAI
+1167 YRDLTTKERNAI
-1179 VGTYVVQ
+1179 VGTYVVK

-1210 AYGYMTRDANTCINS
+1210 AYGYMSRDANTCINS

-1242 MISKL
+1242 MISEL
-1247 TQVSE
+1247 TQVRE

-1275 QDFANRLLE
+1275 QDFAKRLLE
-1284 LNKQTTTHKTSESAT
+1284 LNKQTTTHKTGEGAT
-1299 AYGENTSGGFDGAYT
+1299 AYGENTSGDFDGTYT
-1314 QNKSETVTGSGT
+1314 QKKSETVEASGT
-1326 GKGHY
+1326 GSGHY
-1331 TTFTEVLKKLF
+1331 TTFTEVLKKIF
-1342 TGSGSKEHD
+1342 SGSGSKEHD
-1351 EGKVSYT
+1351 EGSVSYT
-1358 YRTTDKVDTTPVS
+1358 HRTTDKVNTTPVS

-1380 HVDYNYTSIETRTVT
+1380 HVGYNYTSIETRTVT

-1410 VDPDT
+1410 ET
-1415 PDGPVEDETPDEVMT
+1415 PVEDETPNEVVT
-1430 PETPELPAV
+1430 PETPELPPV
-1439 QDAAPDEVVL
+1439 QDATPDAPVL
-1449 PAEPELPAVQDA
+1449 PSDAVLPAVQD
-1461 TALPQTGVNWMA
+1461 ALPQTGVNWMA

>member
-1 MTNKKLKLAAMS
+1 M
-13 VALTACVA
+13 
-21 AQPMAAHAVEG
+21 
-32 PDPAEDN
+32 
-39 AAPQAEPVA
+39 
-48 ESSTPAPVAEEGE
+48 
-61 KQEKVGEQEEFF
+61 
-73 PPPVNEEAKSEEQ
+73 NEEAKKDDQ

-111 PGESGKDGET
+111 PGKSGEDGEA

-179 DPDAEVKKGDPV
+179 DPDAEVKKGESV

-211 ETTTTTGTGKADS
+211 QTTTTTGTGKADS

-250 WKTDKDAKLGDYTV
+250 WKTDKDAKLGGYTV
-264 DKVEPAKDGNSKTLT
+264 DKVEPAEDGNSKELT

-306 VEKKEEL
+306 VEKKT
-313 DEEGNPKTTYT
+313 DDEGNTTYT
-324 LKKEEISTDENG
+324 LKKEETSTDENG
-336 NTVTRVTYYKIT
+336 NTVTRVTYYEIT
-348 GNTVETTT
+348 GNSVKTTT
-356 ETTLVLKVEK
+356 ETTLKLKVEK
-366 GTVDVNNEDLTT
+366 GTETKKDQDLST
-378 EIELPSITAKNT
+378 EAELPDSITVKNGKSELKVSKDILEKALDNGGTYT
-390 DETKTD
+390 DTDKNITYTVTKK
-396 VIEISSEKLGE
+396 EESSTKLSNE
-407 MLQDEYYNNVT
+407 
-418 GEYVYTE
+418 
-425 NVDGK
+425 
-430 EYTYKVKKME
+430 
-440 DSKPL
+440 
-445 TNAQLAER
+445 QLAKR
-453 LGEGFTGDDNGVYY
+453 LGDGFTYNAADDSISY

-473 FDQMEAVRKT
+473 ISQNDVYRKL
-483 LSYTVEVTEVTKTP
+483 LSYDVTVTETIKNE
-497 GQVEGGQESIESA
+497 GQVEGGQASIDKA
-510 KETAKLEA
+510 NNDAKLEA

-523 TDAAR
+523 TDAAKKT
-528 NAGINVETDDFKNQL
+528 GINVDSEDFKNQL

-573 GATVSA
+573 GATVSTD
-579 PQPGT
+579 PGT

-590 TETRKDV
+590 TETREDVKDYTV
-597 TDNVITGTAYV
+597 TGTAYV

-651 YKKEDTVT
+651 YKKEETVT

-677 SASLSDTEKEE
+677 SASLTDAEKEE
-688 IAWAELLNQHPEYK
+688 IAWKELQ
-702 NKDELKAAGYNINIS
+702 NKTGKDKATLLQEGYSIDIG

-724 KCVEWTIDELSEST
+724 KRVEWTIDTLSEST
-738 KTDAKDLNDKLVIPG
+738 KTDTKDLNDKLVIPG
-753 GKNWSIDEKARTITV
+753 GKNWSIDENADTITV
-768 DGKTYDKVTKT
+768 DGNIYRNVTKT
-779 NDGYTCTVEDK
+779 DDGYTCTVEDK

-805 PLTPEEIQT
+805 PLTPDEIQT

-836 TFTKGNETI
+836 TFTKGDETI

-868 TDIIKDNKD
+868 TGIIKDDKD

-891 IQSKLLPGEELWI
+891 IQSKLQPGEELRI
-904 GNLEVTDKTEK
+904 GETKIDSTTKKE
-915 TDIIKYFTT
+915 DIIKYFTK
-924 AISPENMSKDELI
+924 AISPDNMSKDELI

-970 EKTDEFKSFSKAPD
+970 EKTDEFKYFSKAPD
-984 GSKIEVYWKLT
+984 DSKIEVYWKWT

-1008 QEVRVHSNTVHYEE
+1008 QEVRVHSNTVHSEE

-1043 KDDKVDQTDCVLVSK
+1043 EDGKVNQTDCVLVSK
-1058 NLKLEWNYDAGNL
+1058 DLKLEWNYDAGKL
-1071 VNGKGNQLVGLDSK
+1071 VNGKDNQTVGLDSK

-1091 GGEGNGHYEYDRG
+1091 GGEGSGHYEYDRG
-1104 TPNNCPDKSA
+1104 NRNNNPDKSA

-1137 GQRGD
+1137 GQWGD
-1142 YWTPGISAED
+1142 YWNPGISAED
-1152 QAINAYLKATGSSKT
+1152 EAINAYLKATGSSKT
-1167 AASLTKKERDAI
+1167 YRDLTTKERNAI
-1179 VGTYVVQ
+1179 VGTYVVK

-1198 GYQVYLKSSELT
+1198 GYQVYRKTSELT
-1210 AYGYMTRDANTCINS
+1210 AYGYMSRDANTCINS

-1252 GKVVGQTESTIKTIT
+1252 GKVIGQTESTIKTIT

-1284 LNKQTTTHKTSESAT
+1284 LNKQTTTTHKTGEGAT
-1299 AYGENTSGGFDGAYT
+1299 AYGENTSGDFDGAYT
-1314 QNKSETVTGSGT
+1314 QKKSETVEGSGT

-1331 TTFTEVLKKLF
+1331 TTFTEVLKKIF
-1342 TGSGSKEHD
+1342 SGSGSKEHD
-1351 EGKVSYT
+1351 EGSVSYT
-1358 YRTTDKVDTTPVS
+1358 HRTTDKVNTTPVS

-1380 HVDYNYTSIETRTVT
+1380 HVDYNYTSIETRKVT
-1395 VNGEETVIVPPVTPP
+1395 VSGEETVIVPP

-1415 PDGPVEDETPDEVMT
+1415 PDGPVEDEIPDEVVT
-1430 PETPELPAV
+1430 PEAPELPPVQDATPDAPVLPSDAVLPAV
-1439 QDAAPDEVVL
+1439 QD
-1449 PAEPELPAVQDA
+1449 
-1461 TALPQTGVNWMA
+1461 ALPQTGVNWMA

-1488 AFASLKYKEK
+1488 AFTSLKYKEK

>member
-1 MTNKKLKLAAMS
+1 M
-13 VALTACVA
+13 
-21 AQPMAAHAVEG
+21 
-32 PDPAEDN
+32 
-39 AAPQAEPVA
+39 
-48 ESSTPAPVAEEGE
+48 
-61 KQEKVGEQEEFF
+61 
-73 PPPVNEEAKSEEQ
+73 NEEAKKDDQ

-167 ETPDSSSSTTVV
+167 ETPDSSSSTTAV
-179 DPDAEVKKGDPV
+179 DPDAEVKKGDPA

-264 DKVEPAKDGNSKTLT
+264 DKVEPAEDGNSKELT

-306 VEKKEEL
+306 VEKKT
-313 DEEGNPKTTYT
+313 DNEGNTTYT
-324 LKKEEISTDENG
+324 LKKEETSTDENG
-336 NTVTRVTYYKIT
+336 NTVTRVTYYEIT
-348 GNTVETTT
+348 GNSVKTRT
-356 ETTLVLKVEK
+356 ETTLKLKVEK
-366 GTVDVNNEDLTT
+366 GTVDVDEKDLTT
-378 EIELPSITAKNT
+378 KVELPSITAKNT

-407 MLQDEYYNNVT
+407 MLKDEYYNNVT

-430 EYTYKVKKME
+430 EYTYKVKKTE
-440 DSKPL
+440 NTKPL
-445 TNAQLAER
+445 TNEQLANR
-453 LGEGFTGDDNGVYY
+453 LGEGFTADANGVYY
-467 KGEKLT
+467 KGEKLNL
-473 FDQMEAVRKT
+473 DQMEAVRKT
-483 LSYTVEVTEVTKTP
+483 LSYTVAVTEITKNE
-497 GQVEGGQESIESA
+497 GQVEGGQESIKSA
-510 KETAKLEA
+510 EETAKLEA

-523 TDAAR
+523 TDAAKKT
-528 NAGINVETDDFKNQL
+528 GINVDSEDFKNQL

-562 GNVHTVTLRYN
+562 GNVHTVTLCYD

-579 PQPGT
+579 PEPG
-584 PDSSKD
+584 SSYPSKN
-590 TETRKDV
+590 TETREDIKDYTV
-597 TDNVITGTAYV
+597 TGTAYV

-633 SLDGWTI
+633 SLEGWTI

-651 YKKEDTVT
+651 YKKEETVT

-677 SASLSDTEKEE
+677 SASLTDAEKEE
-688 IAWAELLNQHPEYK
+688 IAWKELQ
-702 NKDELKAAGYNINIS
+702 NKTGRDKATLLQEGYSIDIG

-724 KCVEWTIDELSEST
+724 KRVEWTIDTLSEST
-738 KTDAKDLNDKLVIPG
+738 KTDTKDLNDKLVIPG
-753 GKNWSIDEKARTITV
+753 GKNWSIDENAGTITV
-768 DGKTYDKVTKT
+768 DGNIYRNVTKT
-779 NDGYTCTVEDK
+779 DDGYTCTVEDK

-836 TFTKGNETI
+836 TFTKGDETI

-868 TDIIKDNKD
+868 TGIIKDDKD

-891 IQSKLLPGEELWI
+891 IQSKLQPGEELRI
-904 GNLEVTDKTEK
+904 GETKIDSTTKKE
-915 TDIIKYFTT
+915 DIIKYFTK
-924 AISPENMSKDELI
+924 AISPDDMSKDELI

-946 AKNSTY
+946 AKSSTY

-970 EKTDEFKSFSKAPD
+970 EKTDEFKYFSKAPD
-984 GSKIEVYWKLT
+984 DSKIEVYWKWT

-1008 QEVRVHSNTVHYEE
+1008 QEVRVDSNTVHSEE

-1043 KDDKVDQTDCVLVSK
+1043 EDGKVNQTDCVLVSK
-1058 NLKLEWNYDAGNL
+1058 NLKLEWNYDAGKL
-1071 VNGKGNQLVGLDSK
+1071 VNGKDNQTVGLDSK

-1091 GGEGNGHYEYDRG
+1091 GGEGSGHYEYDRG
-1104 TPNNCPDKSA
+1104 NRNNNPDKSA

-1137 GQRGD
+1137 GGYD
-1142 YWTPGISAED
+1142 GWYWVSAED
-1152 QAINAYLKATGSSKT
+1152 QAINAYLEATGSSKT

-1179 VGTYVVQ
+1179 VGTYVVK

-1210 AYGYMTRDANTCINS
+1210 AYGYMSRDANTCINS

-1242 MISKL
+1242 MISEL
-1247 TQVSE
+1247 TQVRE

-1275 QDFANRLLE
+1275 QDFAKRLLE
-1284 LNKQTTTHKTSESAT
+1284 LNKQTTTTHKTGEGAT
-1299 AYGENTSGGFDGAYT
+1299 AFGDNTSGSFSGTYT
-1314 QNKSETVTGSGT
+1314 QKKSETVEASGT
-1326 GKGHY
+1326 GSGHY
-1331 TTFTEVLKKLF
+1331 TTFTEVLKKIF
-1342 TGSGSKEHD
+1342 SGSGSKEHD
-1351 EGKVSYT
+1351 EGSVSYT
-1358 YRTTDKVDTTPVS
+1358 HRTTDKVNTTPVS

-1380 HVDYNYTSIETRTVT
+1380 HVGYNYTSIETRTVT

-1415 PDGPVEDETPDEVMT
+1415 PDGPVEDETPDEVVT
-1430 PETPELPAV
+1430 PETPELPPV
-1439 QDAAPDEVVL
+1439 QDATPDAPVL
-1449 PAEPELPAVQDA
+1449 PSDAVLPAVQD
-1461 TALPQTGVNWMA
+1461 ALPQTGVNWMA

-1483 LTIAG
+1483 LMVVG
-1488 AFASLKYKEK
+1488 AFTSLKYKEK

>member
-1 MTNKKLKLAAMS
+1 M
-13 VALTACVA
+13 
-21 AQPMAAHAVEG
+21 
-32 PDPAEDN
+32 
-39 AAPQAEPVA
+39 
-48 ESSTPAPVAEEGE
+48 
-61 KQEKVGEQEEFF
+61 
-73 PPPVNEEAKSEEQ
+73 NEEAKSEEQ
-86 APAFGPGTKTDDIII
+86 APAFGPGTKTDDITI
-101 DYKPAEKPEE
+101 DYKPAEKPEQ
-111 PGESGKDGET
+111 PGKSSEDGEA

-160 IGEATKE
+160 IGTATKE

-237 NLDDELGKDVRPD
+237 DLDDELGKDVRPD
-250 WKTDKDAKLGDYTV
+250 WKTDKDAKLGGYTV

-279 LKKTSPTEEKEMAA
+279 LKKTSEPETKEMSA
-293 EDIAKLLDVPEGG
+293 EDVAKLLDVPEDG
-306 VEKKEEL
+306 VEKKTD
-313 DEEGNPKTTYT
+313 DEGKTTYI
-324 LKKEEISTDENG
+324 LKKEETSTDENG

-356 ETTLVLKVEK
+356 ETTLKLKVEK
-366 GTVDVNNEDLTT
+366 GTVDVDEKDLTT

-407 MLQDEYYNNVT
+407 MLKDEYYNNDT

-425 NVDGK
+425 TDANGK
-430 EYTYKVKKME
+430 EYTYKVKKTE
-440 DSKPL
+440 DTKPL
-445 TNAQLAER
+445 TNKQLADR

-467 KGEKLT
+467 KGEKLNL
-473 FDQMEAVRKT
+473 DQMEAVRKT

-497 GQVEGGQESIESA
+497 GQVEGGQESIKSA
-510 KETAKLEA
+510 EETAKLEA

-523 TDAAR
+523 TDAAKKT
-528 NAGINVETDDFKNQL
+528 GINVDSEDFKNQL

-562 GNVHTVTLRYN
+562 GNVHTVTLRYD

-579 PQPGT
+579 PQPGSSD
-584 PDSSKD
+584 PSKD

-633 SLDGWTI
+633 SFDGWTI

-651 YKKEDTVT
+651 YKKEETVT

-724 KCVEWTIDELSEST
+724 KRVEWTIDTLSEST
-738 KTDAKDLNDKLVIPG
+738 KTDTKDLNDKLVIPG
-753 GKNWSIDEKARTITV
+753 GKNWSIDENAGTITV
-768 DGKTYDKVTKT
+768 DGNIYRNVTKT
-779 NDGYTCTVEDK
+779 DDGYTCTVEDK

-904 GNLEVTDKTEK
+904 GKTKIDSTTKKE
-915 TDIIKYFTT
+915 DIIKYFTK

-984 GSKIEVYWKLT
+984 GSKIEVYWKST
-995 WWGGYYYYTDANG
+995 WLWYGYYYYTDANG
-1008 QEVRVHSNTVHYEE
+1008 QEVRVDNNTVHSEE

-1043 KDDKVDQTDCVLVSK
+1043 EDGKVDQTDCVLVSK

-1071 VNGKGNQLVGLDSK
+1071 VNGKGNQPVGLDSK

-1091 GGEGNGHYEYDRG
+1091 GGKGDGHYEYDRG
-1104 TPNNCPDKSA
+1104 NSNNCPDKSA

-1152 QAINAYLKATGSSKT
+1152 EAINAYLKATGSNKT

-1242 MISKL
+1242 MISEL

-1275 QDFANRLLE
+1275 QDFAKRLLE
-1284 LNKQTTTHKTSESAT
+1284 LNKQTTTTHKTGEGAT
-1299 AYGENTSGGFDGAYT
+1299 AYGENTSGDFDGTYT
-1314 QNKSETVTGSGT
+1314 QKKSETVEGSGT

-1331 TTFTEVLKKLF
+1331 TTFTEVLKKIF
-1342 TGSGSKEHD
+1342 SGSGSKEHD
-1351 EGKVSYT
+1351 EGSVSYT
-1358 YRTTDKVDTTPVS
+1358 HRTTDKVNTTPVS

-1380 HVDYNYTSIETRTVT
+1380 HVGYNYTSIETRTVT

-1410 VDPDT
+1410 ET
-1415 PDGPVEDETPDEVMT
+1415 PVEDETPDEVVT
-1430 PETPELPAV
+1430 PETPKLPPVQDATPDAPVLPSDAVLPAV
-1439 QDAAPDEVVL
+1439 QD
-1449 PAEPELPAVQDA
+1449 
-1461 TALPQTGVNWMA
+1461 ALPQTGVNWMA

>member
-1 MTNKKLKLAAMS
+1 M
-13 VALTACVA
+13 
-21 AQPMAAHAVEG
+21 
-32 PDPAEDN
+32 
-39 AAPQAEPVA
+39 
-48 ESSTPAPVAEEGE
+48 
-61 KQEKVGEQEEFF
+61 
-73 PPPVNEEAKSEEQ
+73 NEEAKSEEQ
-86 APAFGPGTKTDDIII
+86 APAFGPGTKTDDITI
-101 DYKPAEKPEE
+101 DYKPAEKPEQ
-111 PGESGKDGET
+111 PGKSGEDGEA

-160 IGEATKE
+160 IGEAAKE

-237 NLDDELGKDVRPD
+237 NLDDELGQDVRPD
-250 WKTDKDAKLGDYTV
+250 WKTNKDAKLGGYTV

-279 LKKTSPTEEKEMAA
+279 LKKTSEPETKEMSA
-293 EDIAKLLDVPEGG
+293 EDVAKLLDVPEGG

-356 ETTLVLKVEK
+356 ETTLKLKVEK
-366 GTVDVNNEDLTT
+366 GTVDVDEKDLTT

-407 MLQDEYYNNVT
+407 MLKDEYYNNVT

-430 EYTYKVKKME
+430 EYTYKVKKTE
-440 DSKPL
+440 NTKPL
-445 TNAQLAER
+445 THAQLAER

-467 KGEKLT
+467 KGEKLNL
-473 FDQMEAVRKT
+473 DQMEAVRKT

-497 GQVEGGQESIESA
+497 GQVEGGQESIKSA
-510 KETAKLEA
+510 EETAKLEA

-523 TDAAR
+523 TDAAKKT
-528 NAGINVETDDFKNQL
+528 GINVDSEDFKNQL

-562 GNVHTVTLRYN
+562 GNVHTVTLRYD

-579 PQPGT
+579 PQPGSSD
-584 PDSSKD
+584 PSKD

-608 TGSNTWTESGSLNGT
+608 NGSNTWTESGSLNGT

-633 SLDGWTI
+633 SLEGWTFDGI
-640 ASKDPEKGTTT
+640 DTEKGTTT
-651 YKKEDTVT
+651 YKKEETVT

-688 IAWAELLNQHPEYK
+688 IAWKELQ
-702 NKDELKAAGYNINIS
+702 NKTGKDKATLLQEGYSIDIG

-724 KCVEWTIDELSEST
+724 KRVEWTIGTLSEST
-738 KTDAKDLNDKLVIPG
+738 KTDTKDLNDKLVIPG
-753 GKNWSIDEKARTITV
+753 GKNWSIDENAGTITV
-768 DGKTYDKVTKT
+768 DGNIYRNVTKT
-779 NDGYTCTVEDK
+779 DDGYTCTVEDK
-790 NGVKTTYTFTKQAGA
+790 NGVKTTYTFTKKAGA

-836 TFTKGNETI
+836 TFTKGDETI

-868 TDIIKDNKD
+868 TGIIKDDKD

-891 IQSKLLPGEELWI
+891 IQSKLQPGEELRI
-904 GNLEVTDKTEK
+904 GETKIDSTTQKE
-915 TDIIKYFTT
+915 DIIKYFTK

-946 AKNSTY
+946 AKSSTY

-970 EKTDEFKSFSKAPD
+970 EKTDEFKYFSKAPD
-984 GSKIEVYWKLT
+984 GSKIEVYWKST
-995 WWGGYYYYTDANG
+995 WWGGYYYYTDATG

-1043 KDDKVDQTDCVLVSK
+1043 KDGKVDQTDCVLVSK
-1058 NLKLEWNYDAGNL
+1058 DLKLEWNYDAGNL
-1071 VNGKGNQLVGLDSK
+1071 VNGKGNQTVGLDSK

-1091 GGEGNGHYEYDRG
+1091 GGEGDGHYEYDRG
-1104 TPNNCPDKSA
+1104 NRNNNPDKSA

-1137 GQRGD
+1137 GGYD
-1142 YWTPGISAED
+1142 GWHWVSAED
-1152 QAINAYLKATGSSKT
+1152 QAINAYLKETGSNKT

-1179 VGTYVVQ
+1179 VGTYVVK

-1210 AYGYMTRDANTCINS
+1210 AYGYMSRDANTCINS

-1242 MISKL
+1242 MISEL
-1247 TQVSE
+1247 TQVRE

-1284 LNKQTTTHKTSESAT
+1284 LNKQTTTTHKTGEGAT
-1299 AYGENTSGGFDGAYT
+1299 AYGENTSGDFDGTYT
-1314 QNKSETVTGSGT
+1314 QKKSETVEGSGT

-1358 YRTTDKVDTTPVS
+1358 YRTTDKVNTTPVS

-1380 HVDYNYTSIETRTVT
+1380 HVDYNYTSIETRKVT

-1415 PDGPVEDETPDEVMT
+1415 PDGPVEDETPDEVVT
-1430 PETPELPAV
+1430 PETPELPPV
-1439 QDAAPDEVVL
+1439 QDATPDAPVL
-1449 PAEPELPAVQDA
+1449 PSDAVLPAVQD
-1461 TALPQTGVNWMA
+1461 ALPQTGVNWMA